1 MTFLHDLLNYFSAL
15 QMRYFYSFLFFF
27 IPIIVSAQFT
37 GIDSKNFPNIRA
49 YGGGTIFTNAKT
61 SDFTVIENGLSMTNG
76 MSVECST
83 AVNDPSVSVVLVI
96 DISESMNERM
106 SNGRTKLEWMKNGA
120 KNFINSLV
128 FNGTTQ
134 CAIITFNGMSYILS
148 DFQTTARP
156 LNEAIDGIQ
165 YGLGATNYEYPLIDP
180 QKSAVALL
188 KNTPAWVRRAV
199 VFLTDGTPNQDPPK
213 ASIINQLNQL
223 KATLYAIAL
232 SFDASPDLRE
242 IAEKTGGT
250 TSIANTE
257 DLLVNIYKDLGSK
270 KPTTTYCWLTYT
282 APFGCSEAS
291 RNRNVQITFKPTNL
305 RQNFT
310 YAAPASSVATL
321 QLSQSVLPPFPDIAP
336 GQQATQQITVT
347 AKNADMTIT
356 GDNSTLPANFR
367 VSDWGGSAPPFV
379 LKAGSSRILT
389 IRFTQTS
396 PRDIRSGRLRLL
408 GNPCNS
414 DYVSLSGGAKK
425 VVIVSPNGGEVL
437 SSCDSMLITWG
448 GVDASDTVRLQYSMN
463 NGVSWNI
470 ISNTATGLSHVWRPP
485 FNGQYLFRIAARTT
499 RTGGMANILGSGTG
513 SESGN
518 GIATNANASSY
529 VVTGHYEKQL
539 AMNGQQISSTRTQD
553 MFLGRFRDD
562 NVLWLRTGAQFFTN
576 FLPYTQA
583 SGKAVLVDSNDAI
596 YTASELTRSVNGGR
610 ISIILQKITTS
621 GSIDW
626 SKEILAS
633 QKSIGARSLGRDS
646 LGNYYLSGLYDGQF
660 SVPVKSG
667 GSATITAVGQRPF
680 TLSFNNRGEFLAL
693 KDSISKGYLHFPADT
708 AKDSIGT
715 MYTVRTFSNTLTLPD
730 TSFKSAGKQDIAIRL
745 NGRIMTPPDQ
755 SDGAST
761 VITPLLTLKQSTVT
775 IPSIQVGESI
785 DHIVTDYLCNRS
797 STPIILDESIITNA
811 NGLSILE
818 PVAGTVIPGDTCIQ
832 VTYRF
837 TPSAKGQQN
846 GLVRFGNTCTFTTG
860 TLRTEAYSLG
870 ASLSNQDWNIK
881 RIKTIHRN
889 SIQLRNTGDDDI
901 TIRSIKV
908 SNGISFALQNLP
920 NVPFILKGNS
930 SLDINCDFIPADTI
944 AFQDSVI
951 VEIDQLKEPLIGL
964 LVGKGGLPIFSS
976 QGFAF
981 QATAVNTTSTEVAEI
996 KAENH
1001 SMSMPLHISD
1011 ISLSM
1016 NEGDFFIMQSD
1027 QLPVDLSGNAIHATK
1042 IGFKPIKAGNRIA
1055 YLKFTHDGIAGP
1067 DEKPRIQ
1074 DSILIEGIGISK
1086 GLVIDTVLDMGKVL
1100 ICDFISKDIIITNPN
1115 DQNIT
1120 IIDIKRDKP
1129 FAPFPSQGAPITIP
1143 AKGSAKLPVGFNPDS
1158 VGTIEALLF
1167 CTAED
1172 GTIYTILL
1180 TGEGITMPSTLTIN
1194 GQATQSIALIPG
1206 TKSNFDITLSTQK
1219 ALTYPRIDSVLFD
1232 VQYPNVLFTLDSVS
1246 SLQAKWN
1253 ASIIS
1258 NDPITGKASI
1268 LTYSQTSTKEFPS
1281 GSLIRL
1287 HATNYLG
1294 DPANQQMNI
1303 QSKVNA
1309 NCIDSSKA
1317 QAGFSLDAVC
1327 FAQGRLISVMK
1338 DAFIIGVSDKELTF
1352 SMPFTGLSEA
1362 YIVDIS
1368 GRIISLLP
1376 LQERMSGNHHAM
1388 LPDVSQGIYMII
1400 AKNGPYQ
1407 VQKQIIIH
1415 NTSILH

>member
-1 MTFLHDLLNYFSAL
+1 
-15 QMRYFYSFLFFF
+15 MRYFLYCFLCLFLPAIAF
-27 IPIIVSAQFT
+27 AQFT
-37 GIDSKNFPNIRA
+37 GIDSKNFPMIRA
-49 YGGGTIFTNAKT
+49 YGGGTIFANAKT
-61 SDFTVIENGLSMTNG
+61 SDFMVTENGLPMTNN

-134 CAIITFNGMSYILS
+134 CAIITFNGISYILS
-148 DFQTTARP
+148 DFQNTARP
-156 LNEAIDGIQ
+156 LIEAIDGIQ

-188 KNTPAWVRRAV
+188 KNTPSWVRRAV

-250 TSIANTE
+250 TNIANTE
-257 DLLVNIYKDLGSK
+257 DLLVNIYKDLGNK
-270 KPTTTYCWLTYT
+270 RPTTTYCWLSYT
-282 APFGCSEAS
+282 APFGCTEAS
-291 RNRNVQITFKPTNL
+291 RNRNVQINYRPTNL

-310 YAAPASSVATL
+310 YSAPTNSVASI
-321 QLSQSVLPPFPDIAP
+321 QLSQAVLPPFPDIAP
-336 GQQATQQITVT
+336 GQQATQQITIT
-347 AKNADMTIT
+347 ARNADMTIT
-356 GDNSTLPANFR
+356 ADNSTLPANFR
-367 VSDWGGSAPPFV
+367 VSDWGGSVPPFI
-379 LKAGSSRILT
+379 LKAGTSRVIT
-389 IRFTQTS
+389 IRFTQTN

-425 VVIVSPNGGEVL
+425 VVIVSPNGGETL
-437 SSCDSMLITWG
+437 SSCDSILITWG

-463 NGVSWNI
+463 NGTTWNLL
-470 ISNTATGLSHVWRPP
+470 SNSATGLSHTWRPP
-485 FNGQYLFRIAARTT
+485 SNGQYLFRIAARTT
-499 RTGGMANILGSGTG
+499 RTGGMANIHGAGTG
-513 SESGN
+513 SEAGN
-518 GIATNANASSY
+518 GIAANAQSSSY
-529 VVTGHYEKQL
+529 AVTGHYEKQL
-539 AMNGQQISSTRTQD
+539 SINGQQISSTRAQD
-553 MFLGRFRDD
+553 MFLGRFRDN
-562 NVLWLRTGAQFFTN
+562 NVLWLRTGAQFFTS
-576 FLPYTQA
+576 FLPYTNA

-633 QKSIGARSLGRDS
+633 QKSIGARSIGRDS

-660 SVPVKSG
+660 SVPMKTG

-680 TLSFNNRGEFLAL
+680 TLTFNNRGEFLAL

-715 MYTVRTFSNTLTLPD
+715 MYTVRTFANTLTLPD

-775 IPSIQVGESI
+775 IPSIQVGESV
-785 DHIVTDYLCNRS
+785 DHVVTDYLCNRS

-818 PVAGTVIPGDTCIQ
+818 PVAGTVIPGDTCLQ

-860 TLRTEAYSLG
+860 TIRTEAFSLG
-870 ASLSNQDWNIK
+870 ASISNLDWNIK
-881 RIKTIHRN
+881 RIKTVNRN
-889 SIQLRNTGDDDI
+889 VIQLRNTGDDDLLVQ
-901 TIRSIKV
+901 SISL
-908 SNGISFALQNLP
+908 SNGMSFTLANSP
-920 NVPFILKGNS
+920 ASPFLLKGNS
-930 SLDINCDFIPADTI
+930 TLDITCDFIPVDTI
-944 AFQDSVI
+944 AYKDSVI
-951 VEIDQLKEPLIGL
+951 IKIDQLKEPLIGL

-996 KAENH
+996 KAENR

-1027 QLPVDLSGNAIHATK
+1027 QLPVDLSGNAMHATK

-1067 DEKPRIQ
+1067 DEKPRVQ

-1086 GLVIDTVLDMGKVL
+1086 GLVIDTVLHIGTIL
-1100 ICDFISKDIIITNPN
+1100 TCDIAVKDLIITNPN
-1115 DQNIT
+1115 DQDIR
-1120 IIDIKRDKP
+1120 IIDITISDLP
-1129 FAPFPSQGAPITIP
+1129 GNAFASAFYTKSAPIIVP
-1143 AKGSAKLPVGFNPDS
+1143 AKGN
-1158 VGTIEALLF
+1158 ALLPIGF
-1167 CTAED
+1167 VPDRIGQVNALLKCTAED
-1172 GTIYTILL
+1172 GTVYSTFLI
-1180 TGEGITMPSTLTIN
+1180 GDGITMPSTLTIN
-1194 GQATQSIALIPG
+1194 DQATQSIALIPG
-1206 TKSNFDITLSTQK
+1206 TKSYFDITLYTQK

-1232 VQYPNVLFTLDSVS
+1232 VKYPNVLFTLDSVS

-1258 NDPITGKASI
+1258 NDPLTGKASI
-1268 LTYSQTSTKEFPS
+1268 LAYSQTSIKEFPS

-1309 NCIDSSKA
+1309 ICIDSSKA
-1317 QAGFSLDAVC
+1317 QAGFTLDAVC

-1338 DAFIIGVSDKELTF
+1338 DAFVIGVSDKELTF

-1376 LQERMSGNHHAM
+1376 LHERMSGNHHAM
-1388 LPDVSQGIYMII
+1388 LPDVSQGVYMII

-1407 VQKQIIIH
+1407 IQKQIIIH

>member
-1 MTFLHDLLNYFSAL
+1 
-15 QMRYFYSFLFFF
+15 MRYFLYCFLCLFLPAIAF
-27 IPIIVSAQFT
+27 AQFT
-37 GIDSKNFPNIRA
+37 GIDSKNFPMIRA
-49 YGGGTIFTNAKT
+49 YGGGTIFANAKT
-61 SDFTVIENGLSMTNG
+61 SDFMVTENGLPMTNN

-134 CAIITFNGMSYILS
+134 CAIITFNGISYILS
-148 DFQTTARP
+148 DFQNTARP
-156 LNEAIDGIQ
+156 LIEAIDGIQ

-188 KNTPAWVRRAV
+188 KNTPSWVRRAV

-250 TSIANTE
+250 TNIANTE
-257 DLLVNIYKDLGSK
+257 DLLVNIYKDLGNK
-270 KPTTTYCWLTYT
+270 RPTTTYCWLSYT
-282 APFGCSEAS
+282 APFGCTEAS
-291 RNRNVQITFKPTNL
+291 RNRNVQINYRPTNL

-310 YAAPASSVATL
+310 YSAPTTSVASI
-321 QLSQSVLPPFPDIAP
+321 QLSQAVLPPFPDIAP
-336 GQQATQQITVT
+336 GQQATQQITIT
-347 AKNADMTIT
+347 ARNADMTIT
-356 GDNSTLPANFR
+356 ADNSTLPANFR
-367 VSDWGGSAPPFV
+367 VSDWGGSVPPFI
-379 LKAGSSRILT
+379 LKAGTSRVIT
-389 IRFTQTS
+389 IRFTQTN

-425 VVIVSPNGGEVL
+425 VVIVSPNGGETL
-437 SSCDSMLITWG
+437 SSCDSILITWG

-463 NGVSWNI
+463 NGTTWNLL
-470 ISNTATGLSHVWRPP
+470 SNSATGLSHSWRPP
-485 FNGQYLFRIAARTT
+485 SNGQYLFRIAARTT
-499 RTGGMANILGSGTG
+499 RTGGMANIHGSGTG
-513 SESGN
+513 SEAGN
-518 GIATNANASSY
+518 GIAANAQSSSY
-529 VVTGHYEKQL
+529 AVTGHYEKQL
-539 AMNGQQISSTRTQD
+539 SINGQQISSTRAQD
-553 MFLGRFRDD
+553 MFLGRFRDN
-562 NVLWLRTGAQFFTN
+562 NVLWLRTGAQFFTS
-576 FLPYTQA
+576 FLPYTNA

-633 QKSIGARSLGRDS
+633 QKSIGARSIGRDS

-660 SVPVKSG
+660 SVPMKTG

-680 TLSFNNRGEFLAL
+680 TLTFNNRGEFLAL

-715 MYTVRTFSNTLTLPD
+715 MYTVRTFANTLTLPD

-775 IPSIQVGESI
+775 IPSIQVGESV
-785 DHIVTDYLCNRS
+785 DHVVTDYLCNRS

-818 PVAGTVIPGDTCIQ
+818 PVAGTVIPGDTCLQ

-860 TLRTEAYSLG
+860 TIRTEAFSLG
-870 ASLSNQDWNIK
+870 ASISNLDWNIK
-881 RIKTIHRN
+881 RIKTVNRN
-889 SIQLRNTGDDDI
+889 VIQLRNTGDDDLLVQ
-901 TIRSIKV
+901 SISL
-908 SNGISFALQNLP
+908 SNGMSFTLANSP
-920 NVPFILKGNS
+920 ASPFLLKGNS
-930 SLDINCDFIPADTI
+930 TLDITCDFIPVDTI
-944 AFQDSVI
+944 AYKDSVI
-951 VEIDQLKEPLIGL
+951 IKIDQLKEPLIGL

-996 KAENH
+996 KAENR

-1027 QLPVDLSGNAIHATK
+1027 QLPVDLSGNAMHATK

-1067 DEKPRIQ
+1067 DEKPRVQ

-1086 GLVIDTVLDMGKVL
+1086 GLVIDTVLHIGTIL
-1100 ICDFISKDIIITNPN
+1100 TCDIAVKDLIITNPN
-1115 DQNIT
+1115 DQDIR
-1120 IIDIKRDKP
+1120 IIDITISDLP
-1129 FAPFPSQGAPITIP
+1129 GNAFASAFYTKSAPIIVP
-1143 AKGSAKLPVGFNPDS
+1143 AKGN
-1158 VGTIEALLF
+1158 ALLPIGF
-1167 CTAED
+1167 VPDRIGQVNALLKCTAED
-1172 GTIYTILL
+1172 GTVYSTFLI
-1180 TGEGITMPSTLTIN
+1180 GDGITMPSTLTIN

-1206 TKSNFDITLSTQK
+1206 TESNFDIALSTQK

-1232 VQYPNVLFTLDSVS
+1232 VKYPNVLFTLDSVS

-1268 LTYSQTSTKEFPS
+1268 LAYSQTSTKEFPS

-1294 DPANQQMNI
+1294 DPSNQQLNI

-1309 NCIDSSKA
+1309 ICIDSSKA
-1317 QAGFSLDAVC
+1317 QAGFTLDAVC

-1338 DAFIIGVSDKELTF
+1338 DAFVIGVSDKELTF

-1376 LQERMSGNHHAM
+1376 LHERMSGNHHAM
-1388 LPDVSQGIYMII
+1388 LPDVSQGVYMII

-1407 VQKQIIIH
+1407 IQKQIIIH

>member
-1 MTFLHDLLNYFSAL
+1 
-15 QMRYFYSFLFFF
+15 MRYFYSFLFFF

-310 YAAPASSVATL
+310 YTAPASSVATL
-321 QLSQSVLPPFPDIAP
+321 QLSQAVLPPFPDIAP

-425 VVIVSPNGGEVL
+425 VVIVSPNGGEIL

-518 GIATNANASSY
+518 GIATNAHASSY

-553 MFLGRFRDD
+553 MFLGRFRED
-562 NVLWLRTGAQFFTN
+562 NVLWLRTGAQFFTS
-576 FLPYTQA
+576 FLPYTNA
-583 SGKAVLVDSNDAI
+583 SGKAVLVDSADAI
-596 YTASELTRSVNGGR
+596 YVASDVTRTVNGGR

-660 SVPVKSG
+660 SVPVKTG

-680 TLSFNNRGEFLAL
+680 TLLFNDRGEFLAL
-693 KDSISKGYLHFPADT
+693 RDSISKGYLHFPADT

-715 MYTVRTFSNTLTLPD
+715 LYTVRTFSNTLALTD

-745 NGRIMTPPDQ
+745 QGRIMTPPDQ
-755 SDGAST
+755 SDGICT
-761 VITPLLTLKQSTVT
+761 VITPLLTLKQSTIT
-775 IPSIQVGESI
+775 IPAVQVGESI
-785 DHIVTDYLCNRS
+785 DHIVSDYLCNRS

-846 GLVRFGNTCTFTTG
+846 GIVRFGNSCTFANG
-860 TLRTEAYSLG
+860 TIRTEAYSLG

-881 RIKTIHRN
+881 RINTIHRN

-908 SNGISFALQNLP
+908 SNGLSFALQNLP

-944 AFQDSVI
+944 AYLDSII
-951 VEIDQLKEPLIGL
+951 VEIEQLKDPLIGIL
-964 LVGKGGLPIFSS
+964 TGKGGLPVFSS
-976 QGFAF
+976 KGFTF
-981 QATAVNTTSTEVAEI
+981 QQIAVNTTSSEI
-996 KAENH
+996 ANINAENR
-1001 SMSMPLHISD
+1001 SLTLPLHISD
-1011 ISLSM
+1011 IALSM
-1016 NEGDFFIMQSD
+1016 NEGDFYIMQSD
-1027 QLPVDLSGNAIHATK
+1027 PLPADISYSTSHNTK
-1042 IGFKPIKAGNRIA
+1042 IGFKPIKAGNRSA
-1055 YLKFTHDGIAGP
+1055 YLVFTHDGMSGP
-1067 DEKPRIQ
+1067 DEKPRKK
-1074 DSILIEGIGISK
+1074 DSVLIEGIGISK
-1086 GLVIDTVLDMGKVL
+1086 GLVIDTVLDMGTILTCDISIKDL
-1100 ICDFISKDIIITNPN
+1100 ILKNPN
-1115 DQNIT
+1115 DQDIT
-1120 IIDIKRDKP
+1120 IIDIAISDLPGNSFTSAFYAK
-1129 FAPFPSQGAPITIP
+1129 AAPIIVP
-1143 AKGSAKLPVGFNPDS
+1143 AKGSAPVPVGFVPDRIGQ
-1158 VGTIEALLF
+1158 VNALIK

-1172 GTIYTILL
+1172 GTVYTTYLI
-1180 TGEGITMPSTLTIN
+1180 GDGITMPSLVKIN
-1194 GQATQSIALIPG
+1194 DQVTQVIPIIPG
-1206 TKSNFDITLSTQK
+1206 SKSVFDLSISSQK
-1219 ALTYPRIDSVLFD
+1219 ALNFPRIDSIMFD
-1232 VQYPNVLFTLDSVS
+1232 VNYPNTLLSIDTIV
-1246 SLQAKWN
+1246 SLQSNWT
-1253 ASIIS
+1253 ASIVQQ
-1258 NDPITGKASI
+1258 DAI
-1268 LTYSQTSTKEFPS
+1268 LGTLKILARCQTPTKELPNKGLLRLL
-1281 GSLIRL
+1281 GS
-1287 HATNYLG
+1287 TYLG
-1294 DPANQQMNI
+1294 DPNNQQLKINA
-1303 QSKVNA
+1303 SVNA
-1309 NCIDSSKA
+1309 QCIDPSQS
-1317 QAGFSLDAVC
+1317 QVGFTLDAVC
-1327 FAQGRLISVMK
+1327 FSQGRLISAMK
-1338 DAFIIGVSDKELTF
+1338 DAFTIDVSEKELRF
-1352 SMPFTGLSEA
+1352 SMPFTGVSEA
-1362 YIVDIS
+1362 YLVDIA
-1368 GRIISLLP
+1368 GRVIPLLS
-1376 LQERMSGNHHAM
+1376 LQERSSGYHHAM
-1388 LPDVSQGIYMII
+1388 LPDLSQGVYMII

>member
-1 MTFLHDLLNYFSAL
+1 
-15 QMRYFYSFLFFF
+15 MRYFLYCFLCLFLPAIAF
-27 IPIIVSAQFT
+27 AQFT
-37 GIDSKNFPNIRA
+37 GIDSKNFPMIRA
-49 YGGGTIFTNAKT
+49 YGGGTIFANAKT
-61 SDFTVIENGLSMTNG
+61 SDFMVTENGLPMTNN

-134 CAIITFNGMSYILS
+134 CAIITFNGISYILS
-148 DFQTTARP
+148 DFQNTARP
-156 LNEAIDGIQ
+156 LIEAIDGIQ

-188 KNTPAWVRRAV
+188 KNTPSWVRRAV

-250 TSIANTE
+250 TNIANTE
-257 DLLVNIYKDLGSK
+257 DLLVNIYKDLGNK
-270 KPTTTYCWLTYT
+270 RPTTTYCWLSYT
-282 APFGCSEAS
+282 APFGCTEAS
-291 RNRNVQITFKPTNL
+291 RNRNVQINYRPTNL

-310 YAAPASSVATL
+310 YSAPTTSVASI
-321 QLSQSVLPPFPDIAP
+321 QLSQAVLPPFPDIAP
-336 GQQATQQITVT
+336 GQQATQQITIT
-347 AKNADMTIT
+347 ARNADMTIT
-356 GDNSTLPANFR
+356 ADNSTLPANFR
-367 VSDWGGSAPPFV
+367 VSDWGGSVPPFI
-379 LKAGSSRILT
+379 LKAGTSRVIT
-389 IRFTQTS
+389 IRFTQTN

-425 VVIVSPNGGEVL
+425 VVIVSPNGGETL
-437 SSCDSMLITWG
+437 SSCDSILITWG

-463 NGVSWNI
+463 NGTTWNLL
-470 ISNTATGLSHVWRPP
+470 SNSATGLSHTWRPP
-485 FNGQYLFRIAARTT
+485 SNGQYLFRIAARTT
-499 RTGGMANILGSGTG
+499 RTGGMANIHGSGTG
-513 SESGN
+513 SEAGN
-518 GIATNANASSY
+518 GIAANAQASSY
-529 VVTGHYEKQL
+529 AVTGHYEKQL
-539 AMNGQQISSTRTQD
+539 SINGQQISSTRAQD
-553 MFLGRFRDD
+553 MFLGRFRDN
-562 NVLWLRTGAQFFTN
+562 NVLWLRTGAQFFTS
-576 FLPYTQA
+576 FLPYTNA

-633 QKSIGARSLGRDS
+633 QKSIGARSIGRDS

-660 SVPVKSG
+660 SVPMKTG

-680 TLSFNNRGEFLAL
+680 TLTFNNRGEFLAL

-708 AKDSIGT
+708 AKDSMVT
-715 MYTVRTFSNTLTLPD
+715 MYTVRTFANTLTLPD

-775 IPSIQVGESI
+775 IPSIQVGESV
-785 DHIVTDYLCNRS
+785 DHVVTDYLCNRS

-818 PVAGTVIPGDTCIQ
+818 PVASTVIPGDTCLQ

-860 TLRTEAYSLG
+860 TIRTEAFSLG
-870 ASLSNQDWNIK
+870 ASISNLDWNIK
-881 RIKTIHRN
+881 RIKTVNRN
-889 SIQLRNTGDDDI
+889 VIQLRNTGDDDLLVQ
-901 TIRSIKV
+901 SISL
-908 SNGISFALQNLP
+908 SNGMSFTLANSP
-920 NVPFILKGNS
+920 ASPFLLKGNS
-930 SLDINCDFIPADTI
+930 TLDITCDFIPVDTI
-944 AFQDSVI
+944 AYKDSVI
-951 VEIDQLKEPLIGL
+951 IKIDQLKEPLIGL

-996 KAENH
+996 KAENR

-1027 QLPVDLSGNAIHATK
+1027 QLPVDLSGNAMHATK

-1067 DEKPRIQ
+1067 DEKPRVQ

-1086 GLVIDTVLDMGKVL
+1086 GLVIDTVLHIGTIL
-1100 ICDFISKDIIITNPN
+1100 TCDIAVKDLIITNPN
-1115 DQNIT
+1115 DQDIR
-1120 IIDIKRDKP
+1120 IIDITISDLP
-1129 FAPFPSQGAPITIP
+1129 GNAFASAFYTKSAPIIVP
-1143 AKGSAKLPVGFNPDS
+1143 AKGN
-1158 VGTIEALLF
+1158 ALLPIGF
-1167 CTAED
+1167 VPDRIGQVNALLKCTAED
-1172 GTIYTILL
+1172 GTVYSTFLI
-1180 TGEGITMPSTLTIN
+1180 GDGITMPSTLTIN
-1194 GQATQSIALIPG
+1194 DQATQSIALIPG
-1206 TKSNFDITLSTQK
+1206 TESNFDIALSTQK

-1232 VQYPNVLFTLDSVS
+1232 VKYPNVLFTLDSVS

-1268 LTYSQTSTKEFPS
+1268 LAYSQTSTKEFPS

-1294 DPANQQMNI
+1294 DPSNQQLNI

-1309 NCIDSSKA
+1309 ICIDSSKA
-1317 QAGFSLDAVC
+1317 QAGFTLDAVC

-1338 DAFIIGVSDKELTF
+1338 DAFVIGVSDKELTF

-1376 LQERMSGNHHAM
+1376 LHERMSGNHHAM
-1388 LPDVSQGIYMII
+1388 LPDVSQGVYMII

-1407 VQKQIIIH
+1407 IQKQIIIH

>member
-1 MTFLHDLLNYFSAL
+1 
-15 QMRYFYSFLFFF
+15 MRYFLYCFLCLFLPAIAF
-27 IPIIVSAQFT
+27 AQFT
-37 GIDSKNFPNIRA
+37 GIDSKNFPMIRA
-49 YGGGTIFTNAKT
+49 YGGGTIFANAKT
-61 SDFTVIENGLSMTNG
+61 SDFMVTENGLPMTNN

-134 CAIITFNGMSYILS
+134 CAIITFNGISYILS
-148 DFQTTARP
+148 DFQNTARP
-156 LNEAIDGIQ
+156 LIEAIDGIQ

-188 KNTPAWVRRAV
+188 KNTPSWVRRAV

-250 TSIANTE
+250 TNIANTE
-257 DLLVNIYKDLGSK
+257 DLLVNIYKDLGNK
-270 KPTTTYCWLTYT
+270 RPTTTYCWLSYT
-282 APFGCSEAS
+282 APFGCTEAS
-291 RNRNVQITFKPTNL
+291 RNRNVQINYRPTNL

-310 YAAPASSVATL
+310 YSAPTTSVASI
-321 QLSQSVLPPFPDIAP
+321 QLSQAVLPPFPDIAP
-336 GQQATQQITVT
+336 GQQATQQITIT
-347 AKNADMTIT
+347 ARNADMTI
-356 GDNSTLPANFR
+356 
-367 VSDWGGSAPPFV
+367 
-379 LKAGSSRILT
+379 
-389 IRFTQTS
+389 
-396 PRDIRSGRLRLL
+396 
-408 GNPCNS
+408 
-414 DYVSLSGGAKK
+414 
-425 VVIVSPNGGEVL
+425 
-437 SSCDSMLITWG
+437 CDSILITWG

-463 NGVSWNI
+463 NGTTWNLL
-470 ISNTATGLSHVWRPP
+470 SNSATGLSHSWRPP
-485 FNGQYLFRIAARTT
+485 SNGQYLFRIAARTT
-499 RTGGMANILGSGTG
+499 RTGGMANIHGSGTG
-513 SESGN
+513 SEAGN
-518 GIATNANASSY
+518 GIAANAQASSY
-529 VVTGHYEKQL
+529 AVTGHYEKQL
-539 AMNGQQISSTRTQD
+539 SINGQQISSTRAQD
-553 MFLGRFRDD
+553 MFLGRFRDN
-562 NVLWLRTGAQFFTN
+562 NVLWLRTGAQFFTS
-576 FLPYTQA
+576 FLPYTNA

-633 QKSIGARSLGRDS
+633 QKSIGARSIGRDS

-660 SVPVKSG
+660 SVPMKTG

-680 TLSFNNRGEFLAL
+680 TLTFNNRGEFLAL

-715 MYTVRTFSNTLTLPD
+715 MYTVRTFANTLTLPD

-775 IPSIQVGESI
+775 IPSIQVGESV
-785 DHIVTDYLCNRS
+785 DHVVTDYLCNRS

-818 PVAGTVIPGDTCIQ
+818 PVAGTVIPGDTCLQ

-860 TLRTEAYSLG
+860 TIRTEAFSLG
-870 ASLSNQDWNIK
+870 ASISNLDWNIK
-881 RIKTIHRN
+881 RIKTVNRN
-889 SIQLRNTGDDDI
+889 VIQLRNTGDDDLLVQ
-901 TIRSIKV
+901 SISL
-908 SNGISFALQNLP
+908 SNGMSFTLANSP
-920 NVPFILKGNS
+920 ASPFLLKGNS
-930 SLDINCDFIPADTI
+930 TLDITCDFIPVDTI
-944 AFQDSVI
+944 AYKDSVI
-951 VEIDQLKEPLIGL
+951 IKIDQLKEPLIGL

-996 KAENH
+996 KAENR

-1027 QLPVDLSGNAIHATK
+1027 QLPVDLSGNAMHATK

-1067 DEKPRIQ
+1067 DEKPRVQ

-1086 GLVIDTVLDMGKVL
+1086 GLVIDTVLHIGTIL
-1100 ICDFISKDIIITNPN
+1100 TCDIAVKDLIITNPN
-1115 DQNIT
+1115 DQDIR
-1120 IIDIKRDKP
+1120 IIDITISDLP
-1129 FAPFPSQGAPITIP
+1129 GNAFASAFYTKSAPIIVP
-1143 AKGSAKLPVGFNPDS
+1143 AKGN
-1158 VGTIEALLF
+1158 ALLPIGF
-1167 CTAED
+1167 VPDRIGQVNALLKCTAED
-1172 GTIYTILL
+1172 GTVYSTFLI
-1180 TGEGITMPSTLTIN
+1180 GDGITMPSTLTIN

-1206 TKSNFDITLSTQK
+1206 TESNFDIALSTQK

-1232 VQYPNVLFTLDSVS
+1232 VKYPNVLFTLDSVS

-1268 LTYSQTSTKEFPS
+1268 LAYSQTSTKEFPS

-1294 DPANQQMNI
+1294 DPSNQQLNI

-1309 NCIDSSKA
+1309 ICIDSSKA
-1317 QAGFSLDAVC
+1317 QAGFTLDAVC

-1338 DAFIIGVSDKELTF
+1338 DAFVIGVSDKELTF

-1376 LQERMSGNHHAM
+1376 LHERMSGNHHAM
-1388 LPDVSQGIYMII
+1388 LPDVSQGVYMII

-1407 VQKQIIIH
+1407 IQKQIIIH

>member
-1 MTFLHDLLNYFSAL
+1 MRHFLYC
-15 QMRYFYSFLFFF
+15 FLCLFLPAIAF
-27 IPIIVSAQFT
+27 AQFT
-37 GIDSKNFPNIRA
+37 GIDSKNFPMIRA
-49 YGGGTIFTNAKT
+49 YGGGTIFSNAKT
-61 SDFTVIENGLSMTNG
+61 SDFTVTENGLPMTNN

-120 KNFINSLV
+120 KSFINSLV

-134 CAIITFNGMSYILS
+134 CAIITFNGISYILS
-148 DFQTTARP
+148 DFQNTARP
-156 LNEAIDGIQ
+156 LIEAIDGIQ

-188 KNTPAWVRRAV
+188 KNTPSWVRRAV

-250 TSIANTE
+250 TNIANTE
-257 DLLVNIYKDLGSK
+257 DLLVNIYKDLGNK
-270 KPTTTYCWLTYT
+270 RPTTTYCWLSYT
-282 APFGCSEAS
+282 APFGCTEAS
-291 RNRNVQITFKPTNL
+291 RNRNVQINYRPTNL

-310 YAAPASSVATL
+310 YSAPTTSVASI
-321 QLSQSVLPPFPDIAP
+321 QLSQAVLPPFPDIAP
-336 GQQATQQITVT
+336 GQQATQQITIT
-347 AKNADMTIT
+347 ARNADMTIT
-356 GDNSTLPANFR
+356 ADNSTLPANFR
-367 VSDWGGSAPPFV
+367 VSDWGGSVPPFV
-379 LKAGSSRILT
+379 LKAGTSRVIT
-389 IRFTQTS
+389 IRFTQTN

-425 VVIVSPNGGEVL
+425 VVIVSPNGGETL
-437 SSCDSMLITWG
+437 SSCDSILITWG

-463 NGVSWNI
+463 NGTTWNLL
-470 ISNTATGLSHVWRPP
+470 SNSATGLSYTWRPP
-485 FNGQYLFRIAARTT
+485 SNGQYLFRIAARTT
-499 RTGGMANILGSGTG
+499 RTGGMANIHGSGTG
-513 SESGN
+513 SEAGN
-518 GIATNANASSY
+518 GIAANAQASSY
-529 VVTGHYEKQL
+529 AVTGHYEKQL
-539 AMNGQQISSTRTQD
+539 SMNGQQISSTRAQD

-583 SGKAVLVDSNDAI
+583 SGKAVLVDSADAI
-596 YTASELTRSVNGGR
+596 YVASDVTRTVNGGR
-610 ISIILQKITTS
+610 ISIILQKISTS

-646 LGNYYLSGLYDGQF
+646 VGNYYLSGLYDGQF
-660 SVPVKSG
+660 SVPVKTG

-680 TLSFNNRGEFLAL
+680 TLTFNNRGEFLAL

-715 MYTVRTFSNTLTLPD
+715 MYTVRTFSNTLNLPD

-775 IPSIQVGESI
+775 IPSIQVGESV

-811 NGLSILE
+811 NAVSILE

-860 TLRTEAYSLG
+860 TIRTEAFSLG
-870 ASLSNQDWNIK
+870 ASISNLDWNIK
-881 RIKTIHRN
+881 RIKTVNRN
-889 SIQLRNTGDDDI
+889 VIQLRNTGDDDLLVQ
-901 TIRSIKV
+901 SISL
-908 SNGISFALQNLP
+908 SNGISFALANSP
-920 NVPFILKGNS
+920 ASPFLLKGNS
-930 SLDINCDFIPADTI
+930 TLDITCDFIPVDTI
-944 AFQDSVI
+944 AYKDSVI
-951 VEIDQLKEPLIGL
+951 IKIDQLKEPLIGL
-964 LVGKGGLPIFSS
+964 LMGKGGLPIFSS

-981 QATAVNTTSTEVAEI
+981 QATAVNTTSTEFAEI
-996 KAENH
+996 KAENR
-1001 SMSMPLHISD
+1001 SISMPLHISD

-1016 NEGDFFIMQSD
+1016 NEGDFFIMQTD
-1027 QLPVDLSGNAIHATK
+1027 QLPVDLSGNEMHATK

-1067 DEKPRIQ
+1067 DEKPRVQ

-1086 GLVIDTVLDMGKVL
+1086 GLVIDTVLDMGTIL
-1100 ICDFISKDIIITNPN
+1100 TCDIAVKDLIITNPN
-1115 DQNIT
+1115 DQDIR
-1120 IIDIKRDKP
+1120 IIDITISDLP
-1129 FAPFPSQGAPITIP
+1129 GNAFASAFYTKSAPIIVP
-1143 AKGSAKLPVGFNPDS
+1143 AKGNAALPIGFVPDRIGQ
-1158 VGTIEALLF
+1158 VNALLK

-1172 GTIYTILL
+1172 GTVYSTFLI
-1180 TGEGITMPSTLTIN
+1180 GDGITMPSTLTIN

-1206 TKSNFDITLSTQK
+1206 TKSNFDIALSTQK

-1258 NDPITGKASI
+1258 NDQLTGKASI
-1268 LTYSQTSTKEFPS
+1268 LAYSQTSTKEFPS
-1281 GSLIRL
+1281 GSLIRM

-1303 QSKVNA
+1303 QSKINA
-1309 NCIDSSKA
+1309 LCIDSSKA
-1317 QAGFSLDAVC
+1317 QAGFTLDAVC

-1338 DAFIIGVSDKELTF
+1338 DAFVIGVSDKELTF
-1352 SMPFTGLSEA
+1352 SIPFTGRSEA

-1376 LQERMSGNHHAM
+1376 LQERMSGNYHAM
-1388 LPDVSQGIYMII
+1388 LPYVSQGVYMII

-1407 VQKQIIIH
+1407 IQKQIIIH

>member
-1 MTFLHDLLNYFSAL
+1 
-15 QMRYFYSFLFFF
+15 MRYFLYCFLCLFLPAIAF
-27 IPIIVSAQFT
+27 AQFT
-37 GIDSKNFPNIRA
+37 GIDSKNFPMIRA
-49 YGGGTIFTNAKT
+49 YGGGTIFANAKT
-61 SDFTVIENGLSMTNG
+61 SDFMVTENGLPMTNN

-134 CAIITFNGMSYILS
+134 CAIITFNGISYILS
-148 DFQTTARP
+148 DFQNTARP
-156 LNEAIDGIQ
+156 LIEAIDGIQ

-188 KNTPAWVRRAV
+188 KNTPSWVRRAV

-250 TSIANTE
+250 TNIANTE
-257 DLLVNIYKDLGSK
+257 DLLVNIYKDLGNK
-270 KPTTTYCWLTYT
+270 RPTTTYCWLSYT
-282 APFGCSEAS
+282 APFGCTEAS
-291 RNRNVQITFKPTNL
+291 RNRNVQINYRPTNL

-310 YAAPASSVATL
+310 YSAPTTSVASI
-321 QLSQSVLPPFPDIAP
+321 QLSQAVLPPFPDIAP
-336 GQQATQQITVT
+336 GQQATQQITIT
-347 AKNADMTIT
+347 ARNADMTIT
-356 GDNSTLPANFR
+356 ADNSTLPANFR
-367 VSDWGGSAPPFV
+367 VSDWGGSVPPFI
-379 LKAGSSRILT
+379 LKAGTSRVIT
-389 IRFTQTS
+389 IRFTQTN

-425 VVIVSPNGGEVL
+425 VVIVSPNGGETL
-437 SSCDSMLITWG
+437 SSCDSILITWG

-463 NGVSWNI
+463 NGTTWNLL
-470 ISNTATGLSHVWRPP
+470 SNSATGLSHSWRPP
-485 FNGQYLFRIAARTT
+485 SNGQYLFRIAARTT
-499 RTGGMANILGSGTG
+499 RTGGMANIHGSGTG
-513 SESGN
+513 SEAGN
-518 GIATNANASSY
+518 GIAANAQASSY
-529 VVTGHYEKQL
+529 AVTGHYEKQL
-539 AMNGQQISSTRTQD
+539 SINGQQISSTRAQD
-553 MFLGRFRDD
+553 MFLGRFRDN
-562 NVLWLRTGAQFFTN
+562 NVLWLRTGAQFFTS
-576 FLPYTQA
+576 FLPYTNA

-633 QKSIGARSLGRDS
+633 QKSIGARSIGRDS

-660 SVPVKSG
+660 SVPMKTG

-680 TLSFNNRGEFLAL
+680 TLTFNNRGEFLAL

-715 MYTVRTFSNTLTLPD
+715 MYTVRTFANTLTLPD

-775 IPSIQVGESI
+775 IPSIQVGESV
-785 DHIVTDYLCNRS
+785 DHVVTDYLCNRS

-818 PVAGTVIPGDTCIQ
+818 PVAGTVIPGDTCLQ

-860 TLRTEAYSLG
+860 TIRTEAFSLG
-870 ASLSNQDWNIK
+870 ASISNLDWNIK
-881 RIKTIHRN
+881 RIKTVNRN
-889 SIQLRNTGDDDI
+889 VIQLRNTGDDDLLVQ
-901 TIRSIKV
+901 SISL
-908 SNGISFALQNLP
+908 SNGISFALANSP
-920 NVPFILKGNS
+920 ASPFLLKGNS
-930 SLDINCDFIPADTI
+930 TLDITCDFIPVDTI
-944 AFQDSVI
+944 AYKDSVI
-951 VEIDQLKEPLIGL
+951 IKIDQLKEPLIGL

-996 KAENH
+996 KAENR

-1027 QLPVDLSGNAIHATK
+1027 QLPVDLSGNAMHATK

-1067 DEKPRIQ
+1067 DEKPRVQ

-1086 GLVIDTVLDMGKVL
+1086 GLVIDTVLHIGTIL
-1100 ICDFISKDIIITNPN
+1100 TCDIAVKDLIITNPN
-1115 DQNIT
+1115 DQDIR
-1120 IIDIKRDKP
+1120 IIDITISDLP
-1129 FAPFPSQGAPITIP
+1129 GNAFASAFYTKSAPIIVP
-1143 AKGSAKLPVGFNPDS
+1143 AKGN
-1158 VGTIEALLF
+1158 ALLPIGF
-1167 CTAED
+1167 VPDRIGQVNALLKCTAED
-1172 GTIYTILL
+1172 GTVYSTFLI
-1180 TGEGITMPSTLTIN
+1180 GDGITMPSTLTIN

-1206 TKSNFDITLSTQK
+1206 TESNFDIALSTQK

-1232 VQYPNVLFTLDSVS
+1232 VKYPNVLFTLDSVS

-1268 LTYSQTSTKEFPS
+1268 LAYSQTSTKEFPS

-1294 DPANQQMNI
+1294 DPSNQQLNI

-1309 NCIDSSKA
+1309 ICIDSSKA
-1317 QAGFSLDAVC
+1317 QAGFTLDAVC

-1338 DAFIIGVSDKELTF
+1338 DAFVIGVSDKELTF

-1376 LQERMSGNHHAM
+1376 LHERMSGNHHAM
-1388 LPDVSQGIYMII
+1388 LPDVSQGVYMII

-1407 VQKQIIIH
+1407 IQKQIIIH

>member
-1 MTFLHDLLNYFSAL
+1 
-15 QMRYFYSFLFFF
+15 MRYFLYCFLCLFLPAIAF
-27 IPIIVSAQFT
+27 AQFT
-37 GIDSKNFPNIRA
+37 GIDSKNFPMIRA
-49 YGGGTIFTNAKT
+49 YGGGTIFANAKT
-61 SDFTVIENGLSMTNG
+61 SDFMVTENGLPMTNN

-134 CAIITFNGMSYILS
+134 CAIITFNGISYILS
-148 DFQTTARP
+148 DFQNTARP
-156 LNEAIDGIQ
+156 LIEAIDGIQ

-188 KNTPAWVRRAV
+188 KNTPSWVRRAV

-250 TSIANTE
+250 TNIANTE
-257 DLLVNIYKDLGSK
+257 DLLVNIYKDLGNK
-270 KPTTTYCWLTYT
+270 RPTTTYCWLSYT
-282 APFGCSEAS
+282 APFGCTEAS
-291 RNRNVQITFKPTNL
+291 RNRNVQINYRPTNL

-310 YAAPASSVATL
+310 YSAPTTSVASI
-321 QLSQSVLPPFPDIAP
+321 QLSQAVLPPFPDIAP
-336 GQQATQQITVT
+336 GQQATQQITIT
-347 AKNADMTIT
+347 ARNADMTIT
-356 GDNSTLPANFR
+356 ADNSTLPANFR
-367 VSDWGGSAPPFV
+367 VSDWGGSVPPFI
-379 LKAGSSRILT
+379 LKAGTSRVIT
-389 IRFTQTS
+389 IRFTQTN

-425 VVIVSPNGGEVL
+425 VVIVSPNGGETL
-437 SSCDSMLITWG
+437 SSCDSILITWG

-463 NGVSWNI
+463 NGTTWNLL
-470 ISNTATGLSHVWRPP
+470 SNSATGLSHSWRPP
-485 FNGQYLFRIAARTT
+485 SNGQYLFRIAARTT
-499 RTGGMANILGSGTG
+499 RTGGMANIHGSGTG
-513 SESGN
+513 SEAGN
-518 GIATNANASSY
+518 GIAANAQASSY
-529 VVTGHYEKQL
+529 AVTGHYEKQL
-539 AMNGQQISSTRTQD
+539 SINGQQISSTRAQD
-553 MFLGRFRDD
+553 MFLGRFRDN
-562 NVLWLRTGAQFFTN
+562 NVLWLRTGAQFFTS
-576 FLPYTQA
+576 FLPYTNA

-633 QKSIGARSLGRDS
+633 QKSIGARSIGRDS

-660 SVPVKSG
+660 SVPMKTG

-680 TLSFNNRGEFLAL
+680 TLTFNNRGEFLAL

-715 MYTVRTFSNTLTLPD
+715 MYTVRTFANTLTLPD

-775 IPSIQVGESI
+775 IPSIQVGESV
-785 DHIVTDYLCNRS
+785 DHVVTDYLCNRS

-818 PVAGTVIPGDTCIQ
+818 PVAGTVIPGDTCLQ

-860 TLRTEAYSLG
+860 TIRTEAFSLG
-870 ASLSNQDWNIK
+870 ASISNLDWNIK
-881 RIKTIHRN
+881 RIKTVNRN
-889 SIQLRNTGDDDI
+889 VIQLRNTGDDDLLVQ
-901 TIRSIKV
+901 SISL
-908 SNGISFALQNLP
+908 SNGMSFTLANSP
-920 NVPFILKGNS
+920 ASPFLLKGNS
-930 SLDINCDFIPADTI
+930 TLDITCDFIPVDTI
-944 AFQDSVI
+944 AYKDSVI
-951 VEIDQLKEPLIGL
+951 IKIDQLKEPLIGL

-996 KAENH
+996 KAENR

-1027 QLPVDLSGNAIHATK
+1027 QLPVDLSGNAMHATK

-1067 DEKPRIQ
+1067 DEKPRVQ

-1086 GLVIDTVLDMGKVL
+1086 GLVIDTVLHIGTIL
-1100 ICDFISKDIIITNPN
+1100 TCDIAVKDLIITNPN
-1115 DQNIT
+1115 DQDIR
-1120 IIDIKRDKP
+1120 IIDITISDLP
-1129 FAPFPSQGAPITIP
+1129 GNAFASAFYTKSAPIIVP
-1143 AKGSAKLPVGFNPDS
+1143 AKGN
-1158 VGTIEALLF
+1158 ALLPIGF
-1167 CTAED
+1167 VPDRIGQVNALLKCTAED
-1172 GTIYTILL
+1172 GTVYSTFLI
-1180 TGEGITMPSTLTIN
+1180 GDGITMPSTLTIN

-1206 TKSNFDITLSTQK
+1206 TESNFDIALSTQK

-1232 VQYPNVLFTLDSVS
+1232 VKYPNVLFTLDSVS

-1268 LTYSQTSTKEFPS
+1268 LAYSQTSTKEFPS

-1294 DPANQQMNI
+1294 DPSNQQLNI

-1309 NCIDSSKA
+1309 ICIDSSKA
-1317 QAGFSLDAVC
+1317 QAGFTLDAVC

-1338 DAFIIGVSDKELTF
+1338 DAFVIGVSDKELTF

-1376 LQERMSGNHHAM
+1376 LHERMSGNHHAM
-1388 LPDVSQGIYMII
+1388 LPDVSQGVYMII

-1407 VQKQIIIH
+1407 IQKQIIIH

>member
-1 MTFLHDLLNYFSAL
+1 
-15 QMRYFYSFLFFF
+15 MRYFLYCFLCLFLPAIAF
-27 IPIIVSAQFT
+27 AQFT
-37 GIDSKNFPNIRA
+37 GIDSKNFPMIRA
-49 YGGGTIFTNAKT
+49 YGGGTIFANAKT
-61 SDFTVIENGLSMTNG
+61 SDFMVTENGLPMTNN

-134 CAIITFNGMSYILS
+134 CAIITFNGISYILS
-148 DFQTTARP
+148 DFQNTARP
-156 LNEAIDGIQ
+156 LIEAIDGIQ

-188 KNTPAWVRRAV
+188 KNTPSWVRRAV

-250 TSIANTE
+250 TNIANTE
-257 DLLVNIYKDLGSK
+257 DLLVNIYKDLGNK
-270 KPTTTYCWLTYT
+270 RPTTTYCWLSYT
-282 APFGCSEAS
+282 APFGCTEAS
-291 RNRNVQITFKPTNL
+291 RNRNVQINYRPTNL

-310 YAAPASSVATL
+310 YSAPTTSVASI
-321 QLSQSVLPPFPDIAP
+321 QLSQAVLPPFPDIAP
-336 GQQATQQITVT
+336 GQQATQQITIT
-347 AKNADMTIT
+347 ARNADMTIT
-356 GDNSTLPANFR
+356 ADNSTLPANFR
-367 VSDWGGSAPPFV
+367 VSDWGGSVPPFI
-379 LKAGSSRILT
+379 LKAGTSRVIT
-389 IRFTQTS
+389 IRFTQTN

-425 VVIVSPNGGEVL
+425 VVIVSPNGGETL
-437 SSCDSMLITWG
+437 SSCDSILITWG

-463 NGVSWNI
+463 NGTTWNLL
-470 ISNTATGLSHVWRPP
+470 SNSATGLSHSWRPP
-485 FNGQYLFRIAARTT
+485 SNGQYLFRIAARTT
-499 RTGGMANILGSGTG
+499 RTGGMANIHGSGTG
-513 SESGN
+513 SEAGN
-518 GIATNANASSY
+518 GIAANA
-529 VVTGHYEKQL
+529 Q
-539 AMNGQQISSTRTQD
+539 
-553 MFLGRFRDD
+553 
-562 NVLWLRTGAQFFTN
+562 
-576 FLPYTQA
+576 
-583 SGKAVLVDSNDAI
+583 
-596 YTASELTRSVNGGR
+596 
-610 ISIILQKITTS
+610 LQKITTS

-633 QKSIGARSLGRDS
+633 QKSIGARSIGRDS

-660 SVPVKSG
+660 SVPMKTG

-680 TLSFNNRGEFLAL
+680 TLTFNNRGEFLAL

-715 MYTVRTFSNTLTLPD
+715 MYTVRTFANTLTLPD

-775 IPSIQVGESI
+775 IPSIQVGESV
-785 DHIVTDYLCNRS
+785 DHVVTDYLCNRS

-818 PVAGTVIPGDTCIQ
+818 PVAGTVIPGDTCLQ

-860 TLRTEAYSLG
+860 TIRTEAFSLG
-870 ASLSNQDWNIK
+870 ASISNLDWNIK
-881 RIKTIHRN
+881 RIKTVNRN
-889 SIQLRNTGDDDI
+889 VIQLRNTGDDDLLVQ
-901 TIRSIKV
+901 SISL
-908 SNGISFALQNLP
+908 SNGMSFTLANSP
-920 NVPFILKGNS
+920 ASPFLLKGNS
-930 SLDINCDFIPADTI
+930 TLDITCDFIPVDTI
-944 AFQDSVI
+944 AYKDSVI
-951 VEIDQLKEPLIGL
+951 IKIDQLKEPLIGL

-996 KAENH
+996 KAENR

-1027 QLPVDLSGNAIHATK
+1027 QLPVDLSGNAMHATK

-1067 DEKPRIQ
+1067 DEKPRVQ

-1086 GLVIDTVLDMGKVL
+1086 GLVIDTVLHIGTIL
-1100 ICDFISKDIIITNPN
+1100 TCDIAVKDLIITNPN
-1115 DQNIT
+1115 DQDIR
-1120 IIDIKRDKP
+1120 IIDITISDLP
-1129 FAPFPSQGAPITIP
+1129 GNAFASAFYTKSAPIIVP
-1143 AKGSAKLPVGFNPDS
+1143 AKGN
-1158 VGTIEALLF
+1158 ALLPIGF
-1167 CTAED
+1167 VPDRIGQVNALLKCTAED
-1172 GTIYTILL
+1172 GTVYSTFLI
-1180 TGEGITMPSTLTIN
+1180 GDGITMPSTLTIN

-1206 TKSNFDITLSTQK
+1206 TESNFDIALSTQK

-1232 VQYPNVLFTLDSVS
+1232 VKYPNVLFTLDSVS

-1268 LTYSQTSTKEFPS
+1268 LAYSQTSTKEFPS

-1294 DPANQQMNI
+1294 DPSNQQLNI

-1309 NCIDSSKA
+1309 ICIDSSKA
-1317 QAGFSLDAVC
+1317 QAGFTLDAVC

-1338 DAFIIGVSDKELTF
+1338 DAFVIGVSDKELTF

-1376 LQERMSGNHHAM
+1376 LHERMSGNHHAM
-1388 LPDVSQGIYMII
+1388 LPDVSQGVYMII

-1407 VQKQIIIH
+1407 IQKQIIIH

>member
-1 MTFLHDLLNYFSAL
+1 
-15 QMRYFYSFLFFF
+15 MRYFLYCFLCLFLPAIAF
-27 IPIIVSAQFT
+27 AQFT
-37 GIDSKNFPNIRA
+37 GIDSKNFPMIRA
-49 YGGGTIFTNAKT
+49 YGGGSIFANAKT
-61 SDFTVIENGLSMTNG
+61 SDFTVTENGLPMTNG

-120 KNFINSLV
+120 KSFINSLV

-134 CAIITFNGMSYILS
+134 CAIITFNGISYILS
-148 DFQTTARP
+148 DFQNTARP
-156 LNEAIDGIQ
+156 LIEAIDGIQ

-188 KNTPAWVRRAV
+188 KNTPSWVRRAV

-213 ASIINQLNQL
+213 TSIINQLNQL

-250 TSIANTE
+250 TNIANTE
-257 DLLVNIYKDLGSK
+257 DLLVNIYKDLGNK
-270 KPTTTYCWLTYT
+270 RPTTTYCWLSYT
-282 APFGCSEAS
+282 APFGCTEAS
-291 RNRNVQITFKPTNL
+291 RNRNVQINYRPTNL

-310 YAAPASSVATL
+310 YSAPTTSVASI
-321 QLSQSVLPPFPDIAP
+321 QLSQAVLPPFPDIAP
-336 GQQATQQITVT
+336 GQQATQQITIT
-347 AKNADMTIT
+347 ARNADMTIT
-356 GDNSTLPANFR
+356 ADNSTLPANFR

-379 LKAGSSRILT
+379 LKAGTSRVIT
-389 IRFTQTS
+389 IRFTQTN

-414 DYVSLSGGAKK
+414 EYVSLSGGAKK
-425 VVIVSPNGGEVL
+425 VVIVSPNGGETL
-437 SSCDSMLITWG
+437 SSCDSILITWG

-463 NGVSWNI
+463 NGTSWNLL
-470 ISNTATGLSHVWRPP
+470 SNSATGLSHTWKPP
-485 FNGQYLFRIAARTT
+485 SNGQYLFRITARTT
-499 RTGGMANILGSGTG
+499 RTGGMANIHGAGAG
-513 SESGN
+513 SEAGI
-518 GIATNANASSY
+518 GIATNAQASSY
-529 VVTGHYEKQL
+529 AVTGHYEKQL
-539 AMNGQQISSTRTQD
+539 SMNGQQISSTRTQD

-562 NVLWLRTGAQFFTN
+562 NILWLRTGAQFFTS
-576 FLPYTQA
+576 FLPYTNA
-583 SGKAVLVDSNDAI
+583 SGKAVLVDSNDII
-596 YTASELTRSVNGGR
+596 YTASDLTRSVNGGR
-610 ISIILQKITTS
+610 ISVILQKITTS

-660 SVPVKSG
+660 SVPVKTG
-667 GSATITAVGQRPF
+667 GSATSTAVGQRPF
-680 TLSFNNRGEFLAL
+680 TLIFTNRGEFLAL
-693 KDSISKGYLHFPADT
+693 RDSISKGYLHFPADT

-730 TSFKSAGKQDIAIRL
+730 TLFRSAGKQDIAIRL

-755 SDGAST
+755 SDGIST
-761 VITPLLTLKQSTVT
+761 IITPLLTLKQSTIT
-775 IPSIQVGESI
+775 IPSIQVGESV

-797 STPIILDESIITNA
+797 STPIILDESVITNA

-860 TLRTEAYSLG
+860 TIRTEAFSLG
-870 ASLSNQDWNIK
+870 ASISNLDWNIK
-881 RIKTIHRN
+881 RIKTLTPD
-889 SIQLRNTGDDDI
+889 SIQIRNTGDDDL
-901 TIRSIKV
+901 TVKSIRV
-908 SNGISFALQNLP
+908 SNGLSFTLRNLP
-920 NVPFILKGNS
+920 SLPYVLKGNS
-930 SLDINCDFIPADTI
+930 TLALTCDFIPADTI
-944 AFQDSVI
+944 AYQDSVI

-976 QGFAF
+976 KGYAF
-981 QATAVNTTSTEVAEI
+981 QTTAVNTTSTEVADI
-996 KAENH
+996 KAENL
-1001 SMSMPLHISD
+1001 SLTMPLHISG
-1011 ISLSM
+1011 ISFSM
-1016 NEGDFFIMQSD
+1016 NEGDFFIIQSD
-1027 QLPVDLSGNAIHATK
+1027 QLPADVSGNAEHTTK

-1055 YLKFTHDGIAGP
+1055 YLKFTHDGSSGP
-1067 DEKPRIQ
+1067 DEKPLIT
-1074 DSILIEGIGISK
+1074 DSVLIEGVGISK
-1086 GLVIDTVLDMGKVL
+1086 GLVIDTVLDMGTIL
-1100 ICDFISKDIIITNPN
+1100 TCDMSIKDLIITNPN
-1115 DQNIT
+1115 DQDIR
-1120 IIDIKRDKP
+1120 IIDITISDLP
-1129 FAPFPSQGAPITIP
+1129 GNAFASAFYAKGAPIIVP
-1143 AKGSAKLPVGFNPDS
+1143 AKGNAPLTVGFVPNRIGQ
-1158 VGTIEALLF
+1158 VNALLK

-1172 GTIYTILL
+1172 GTVYSIFLI
-1180 TGEGITMPSTLTIN
+1180 GDAITMPSTLTIN

-1206 TKSNFDITLSTQK
+1206 TKSNFDIALSTQK
-1219 ALTYPRIDSVLFD
+1219 ALTYPRIDSVIFD
-1232 VQYPNVLFTLDSVS
+1232 VKYPNALFTLDSVS

-1253 ASIIS
+1253 VSIVS
-1258 NDPITGKASI
+1258 NDPLLGKASI
-1268 LTYSQTSTKEFPS
+1268 LAYSQTSTKEFPN

-1287 HATNYLG
+1287 HTTTYLG
-1294 DPANQQMNI
+1294 DPVNQQMNI

-1309 NCIDSSKA
+1309 TCIDSSKA
-1317 QAGFSLDAVC
+1317 QAGFTLDAVC
-1327 FAQGRLISVMK
+1327 FAQGRFISVMK
-1338 DAFIIGVSDKELTF
+1338 DAFTIGVSDKELTF

-1376 LQERMSGNHHAM
+1376 LHERMSGNHHAI
-1388 LPDVSQGIYMII
+1388 LPDVSQGVYMII
-1400 AKNGPYQ
+1400 AKNGPYH

>member
-1 MTFLHDLLNYFSAL
+1 
-15 QMRYFYSFLFFF
+15 MRYFLYCFLCLFLPAIAF
-27 IPIIVSAQFT
+27 AQFT
-37 GIDSKNFPNIRA
+37 GIDSKNFPMIRA
-49 YGGGTIFTNAKT
+49 YGGGSIFANAKT
-61 SDFTVIENGLSMTNG
+61 SDFTVTENGLPMTNS

-120 KNFINSLV
+120 KSFINSLV

-134 CAIITFNGMSYILS
+134 CAIITFNGISYILS
-148 DFQTTARP
+148 DFQNTARP
-156 LNEAIDGIQ
+156 LIEAIDGIQ

-188 KNTPAWVRRAV
+188 KNTPSWVRRAV

-250 TSIANTE
+250 TNIANTE
-257 DLLVNIYKDLGSK
+257 DLLVNIYKDLGNK
-270 KPTTTYCWLTYT
+270 RPTTTYCWLSYT
-282 APFGCSEAS
+282 APFGCTEAS
-291 RNRNVQITFKPTNL
+291 RNRNVQINYRPTNL

-310 YAAPASSVATL
+310 YSAPTTSVASI
-321 QLSQSVLPPFPDIAP
+321 QLSQAVLPPFPDIAP
-336 GQQATQQITVT
+336 GQQATQQITIT
-347 AKNADMTIT
+347 ARNADMTIT
-356 GDNSTLPANFR
+356 ADNSTLPANFR
-367 VSDWGGSAPPFV
+367 VSDWGGSVPPFV
-379 LKAGSSRILT
+379 LKAGTSRVIT
-389 IRFTQTS
+389 IRFTQTN

-425 VVIVSPNGGEVL
+425 VVIVSPNGGETL
-437 SSCDSMLITWG
+437 SSCDSILITWG

-463 NGVSWNI
+463 NGNTWNLL
-470 ISNTATGLSHVWRPP
+470 SNSATGLSHTWRPP
-485 FNGQYLFRIAARTT
+485 SNGQYLFRIAARTT
-499 RTGGMANILGSGTG
+499 RTGGMANIHGAGTG
-513 SESGN
+513 SEAGN
-518 GIATNANASSY
+518 GIAANAQASSY
-529 VVTGHYEKQL
+529 AVTGHYEKQL
-539 AMNGQQISSTRTQD
+539 SMNGQQISSTRAQD

-562 NVLWLRTGAQFFTN
+562 NVLWLRTGAQFFTS
-576 FLPYTQA
+576 FLPYTNA
-583 SGKAVLVDSNDAI
+583 SGKAVFVDSNDVI

-633 QKSIGARSLGRDS
+633 QKSIGARSIGRDS

-660 SVPVKSG
+660 SVPVKTG

-680 TLSFNNRGEFLAL
+680 TLTFNNRGEFLAL

-755 SDGAST
+755 SDGTST

-775 IPSIQVGESI
+775 IPSIQVGESV
-785 DHIVTDYLCNRS
+785 DHIVNDYLCNRS

-860 TLRTEAYSLG
+860 TIRTEAFSLG
-870 ASLSNQDWNIK
+870 ASISNLDWNIK
-881 RIKTIHRN
+881 RIKTVTPDSLQI
-889 SIQLRNTGDDDI
+889 RNTGDDDL
-901 TIRSIKV
+901 TVKSISV
-908 SNGISFALQNLP
+908 LNGMSFTLRNLP
-920 NVPFILKGNS
+920 SLPYVLKGNS
-930 SLDINCDFIPADTI
+930 TLTLTCDFIPADTI

-981 QATAVNTTSTEVAEI
+981 QATAVNMTSTEVAEI
-996 KAENH
+996 KAENRSI
-1001 SMSMPLHISD
+1001 SMSLHISD

-1027 QLPVDLSGNAIHATK
+1027 QLPVDLSGNAMHATK

-1067 DEKPRIQ
+1067 DEKPRVQ

-1143 AKGSAKLPVGFNPDS
+1143 AKGSAKLPVGFIPDS
-1158 VGTIEALLF
+1158 VGTTEALLF

-1180 TGEGITMPSTLTIN
+1180 TGEGVTMPSTLTIN
-1194 GQATQSIALIPG
+1194 NQFSVNLGIVPG
-1206 TKSNFDITLSTQK
+1206 SQLKFDIASSIQK
-1219 ALTYPRIDSVLFD
+1219 PLTYPRINSIVFD
-1232 VQYPNVLFTLDSVS
+1232 VDYPHSLLRLDSVESLVS
-1246 SLQAKWN
+1246 SWKATLM
-1253 ASIIS
+1253 SD
-1258 NDPITGKASI
+1258 DPVNGKATI
-1268 LTYSQTSTKEFPS
+1268 QFISQSSVRDFPS
-1281 GSLIRL
+1281 TALLRMYWTTFL
-1287 HATNYLG
+1287 D
-1294 DPANQQMNI
+1294 DPSNQNI
-1303 QSKVNA
+1303 NITSKVNA
-1309 NCIDSSKA
+1309 SCIDSSSV
-1317 QAGFSLDAVC
+1317 QAGFTLEGVC
-1327 FAQGRLISVMK
+1327 FEHGRFVSEMK

-1362 YIVDIS
+1362 YLVDIS

-1376 LQERMSGNHHAM
+1376 LQERISGNHHAM
-1388 LPDVSQGIYMII
+1388 LPDVSQGVYMII
-1400 AKNGPYQ
+1400 AKNGPYH

>member
-1 MTFLHDLLNYFSAL
+1 
-15 QMRYFYSFLFFF
+15 MRHFLFCFLCLF
-27 IPIIVSAQFT
+27 LPAIAFAQFT
-37 GIDSKNFPNIRA
+37 GIDSKNFPMIRA
-49 YGGGTIFTNAKT
+49 YGGGSIFANAKT
-61 SDFTVIENGLSMTNG
+61 SDFTVTENGLPMTSG

-120 KNFINSLV
+120 KSFINSLV

-134 CAIITFNGMSYILS
+134 CAIITFNGISYILS
-148 DFQTTARP
+148 DFQNTARP
-156 LNEAIDGIQ
+156 LIEAIDGIQ

-188 KNTPAWVRRAV
+188 KNTPSWVRRAV

-250 TSIANTE
+250 TNIANTE
-257 DLLVNIYKDLGSK
+257 DLLVNIYKDLGNK
-270 KPTTTYCWLTYT
+270 RPTTTYCWLSYT
-282 APFGCSEAS
+282 APFGCTEAS
-291 RNRNVQITFKPTNL
+291 RNRNVQINYRPTNL

-310 YAAPASSVATL
+310 YSAPTTSVASI
-321 QLSQSVLPPFPDIAP
+321 QLSQAVLPPFPDIAP
-336 GQQATQQITVT
+336 GQQATQQITIT
-347 AKNADMTIT
+347 ARNADMTIT
-356 GDNSTLPANFR
+356 ADNSTLPANFR
-367 VSDWGGSAPPFV
+367 VSDWGGSMPPFI
-379 LKAGSSRILT
+379 LKAGTSRVIT
-389 IRFTQTS
+389 IRFTQTN

-425 VVIVSPNGGEVL
+425 VVIVSPNGGETL
-437 SSCDSMLITWG
+437 SSCDSILITWG

-463 NGVSWNI
+463 NGTTWNLL
-470 ISNTATGLSHVWRPP
+470 SNSATGLSHTWRPP
-485 FNGQYLFRIAARTT
+485 SNGQYLFRIAARTT
-499 RTGGMANILGSGTG
+499 RTGGMANIHGAGTG
-513 SESGN
+513 SEAGN
-518 GIATNANASSY
+518 GIAANAQASSY
-529 VVTGHYEKQL
+529 AVTGHYEKQL
-539 AMNGQQISSTRTQD
+539 SMNGQQISSTRTQD

-562 NVLWLRTGAQFFTN
+562 NVLWLRTGAQFFTS
-576 FLPYTQA
+576 FLPFTNA
-583 SGKAVLVDSNDAI
+583 SGKAVLVDSADAI
-596 YTASELTRSVNGGR
+596 YVASDITRAVNGGR

-660 SVPVKSG
+660 SVPVKTG

-680 TLSFNNRGEFLAL
+680 TLTFNNRGEFLAL

-745 NGRIMTPPDQ
+745 NGRIMTTPDQ

-775 IPSIQVGESI
+775 IPSIQVGESV

-797 STPIILDESIITNA
+797 STPIILDQSIITNA

-860 TLRTEAYSLG
+860 TIRTEAFSLG
-870 ASLSNQDWNIK
+870 ASISNLDWNIK
-881 RIKTIHRN
+881 RIKTVTPDSLQI
-889 SIQLRNTGDDDI
+889 RNTGDDDL
-901 TIRSIKV
+901 TVKSISM
-908 SNGISFALQNLP
+908 SNGMSFRLRNLP
-920 NVPFILKGNS
+920 SLPYVLKGNS
-930 SLDINCDFIPADTI
+930 TLTLTCDFIPADTI

-981 QATAVNTTSTEVAEI
+981 QATAVNMTSSEVAEI
-996 KAENH
+996 KAENR

-1016 NEGDFFIMQSD
+1016 NEGDFFILQSD
-1027 QLPVDLSGNAIHATK
+1027 QLPVDLSGNAMHATK

-1067 DEKPRIQ
+1067 DDKPRVQ

-1100 ICDFISKDIIITNPN
+1100 ICDFVSKDIIITNPN

-1143 AKGSAKLPVGFNPDS
+1143 AKGSAKLPVGFMPDS

-1167 CTAED
+1167 ITAED

-1180 TGEGITMPSTLTIN
+1180 TGEGVTLPSTLTIN
-1194 GQATQSIALIPG
+1194 NQFSVNLAIVPGSHLKFEIASSI
-1206 TKSNFDITLSTQK
+1206 QK
-1219 ALTYPRIDSVLFD
+1219 PLTYPRINSIVFD
-1232 VQYPNVLFTLDSVS
+1232 VDYPHSLLRLDSIESLLASWKATLMSDDPVS
-1246 SLQAKWN
+1246 
-1253 ASIIS
+1253 
-1258 NDPITGKASI
+1258 GKATI
-1268 LTYSQTSTKEFPS
+1268 QFNSQSPVRDFPTTA
-1281 GSLIRL
+1281 LLRMNWTTFL
-1287 HATNYLG
+1287 A
-1294 DPANQQMNI
+1294 DPSNQNI
-1303 QSKVNA
+1303 YITSKVNA
-1309 NCIDSSKA
+1309 SCIDSSSV
-1317 QAGFSLDAVC
+1317 QAGFTLEGVC
-1327 FAQGRLISVMK
+1327 FEHGRFISEMK
-1338 DAFIIGVSDKELTF
+1338 DAFVIGVSDKELTF

-1388 LPDVSQGIYMII
+1388 LPDVSQGVYMII

-1407 VQKQIIIH
+1407 IQKQIIIH

>member
-1 MTFLHDLLNYFSAL
+1 
-15 QMRYFYSFLFFF
+15 MRYFLYCFLCLFLPAIAF
-27 IPIIVSAQFT
+27 AQFT
-37 GIDSKNFPNIRA
+37 GIDSKNFPMIRA
-49 YGGGTIFTNAKT
+49 YGGGTIFANAKT
-61 SDFTVIENGLSMTNG
+61 SDFMVTENGLPMTNN

-134 CAIITFNGMSYILS
+134 CAIITFNGISYILS
-148 DFQTTARP
+148 DFQNTARP
-156 LNEAIDGIQ
+156 LIEAIDGIQ

-188 KNTPAWVRRAV
+188 KNTPSWVRRAV

-250 TSIANTE
+250 TNIANTE
-257 DLLVNIYKDLGSK
+257 DLLVNIYKDLGNK
-270 KPTTTYCWLTYT
+270 RPTTTYCWLSYT
-282 APFGCSEAS
+282 APFGCTEAS
-291 RNRNVQITFKPTNL
+291 RNRNVQINYRPTNL

-310 YAAPASSVATL
+310 YSAPTTSVASI
-321 QLSQSVLPPFPDIAP
+321 QLSQAVLPPFPDIAP
-336 GQQATQQITVT
+336 GQQATQQITIT
-347 AKNADMTIT
+347 ARNADMTIT
-356 GDNSTLPANFR
+356 ADNSTLPANFR
-367 VSDWGGSAPPFV
+367 VSDWGGSVPPFI
-379 LKAGSSRILT
+379 LKAGTSRVIT
-389 IRFTQTS
+389 IRFTQTN

-425 VVIVSPNGGEVL
+425 VVIVSPNGGETL
-437 SSCDSMLITWG
+437 SSCDSILITWG

-463 NGVSWNI
+463 NGTTWNLL
-470 ISNTATGLSHVWRPP
+470 SNSATGLSHSWRPP
-485 FNGQYLFRIAARTT
+485 SNGQYLFRIAARTT
-499 RTGGMANILGSGTG
+499 RTGGMANIHGSGTG
-513 SESGN
+513 SEAGN
-518 GIATNANASSY
+518 GIAANAQASSY
-529 VVTGHYEKQL
+529 AVTGHYEKQL
-539 AMNGQQISSTRTQD
+539 SINGQQISSTRAQD
-553 MFLGRFRDD
+553 MFLGRFRDN
-562 NVLWLRTGAQFFTN
+562 NVLWLRTGAQFFTS
-576 FLPYTQA
+576 FLPYTNA

-633 QKSIGARSLGRDS
+633 QKSIGARSIGRDS

-660 SVPVKSG
+660 SVPMKTG

-680 TLSFNNRGEFLAL
+680 TLTFNNRGEFLAL

-715 MYTVRTFSNTLTLPD
+715 MYTVRTFANTLTLPD

-761 VITPLLTLKQSTVT
+761 VITPLLTLKQSTV
-775 IPSIQVGESI
+775 
-785 DHIVTDYLCNRS
+785 
-797 STPIILDESIITNA
+797 
-811 NGLSILE
+811 
-818 PVAGTVIPGDTCIQ
+818 Q

-860 TLRTEAYSLG
+860 TIRTEAFSLG
-870 ASLSNQDWNIK
+870 ASISNLDWNIK
-881 RIKTIHRN
+881 RIKTVNRN
-889 SIQLRNTGDDDI
+889 VIQLRNTGDDDLLVQ
-901 TIRSIKV
+901 SISL
-908 SNGISFALQNLP
+908 SNGMSFTLANSP
-920 NVPFILKGNS
+920 ASPFLLKGNS
-930 SLDINCDFIPADTI
+930 TLDITCDFIPVDTI
-944 AFQDSVI
+944 AYKDSVI
-951 VEIDQLKEPLIGL
+951 IKIDQLKEPLIGL

-996 KAENH
+996 KAENR

-1027 QLPVDLSGNAIHATK
+1027 QLPVDLSGNAMHATK

-1067 DEKPRIQ
+1067 DEKPRVQ

-1086 GLVIDTVLDMGKVL
+1086 GLVIDTVLHIGTIL
-1100 ICDFISKDIIITNPN
+1100 TCDIAVKDLIITNPN
-1115 DQNIT
+1115 DQDIR
-1120 IIDIKRDKP
+1120 IIDITISDLP
-1129 FAPFPSQGAPITIP
+1129 GNAFASAFYTKSAPIIVP
-1143 AKGSAKLPVGFNPDS
+1143 AKGN
-1158 VGTIEALLF
+1158 ALLPIGF
-1167 CTAED
+1167 VPDRIGQVNALLKCTAED
-1172 GTIYTILL
+1172 GTVYSTFLI
-1180 TGEGITMPSTLTIN
+1180 GDGITMPSTLTIN

-1206 TKSNFDITLSTQK
+1206 TESNFDIALSTQK

-1232 VQYPNVLFTLDSVS
+1232 VKYPNVLFTLDSVS

-1268 LTYSQTSTKEFPS
+1268 LAYSQTSTKEFPS

-1294 DPANQQMNI
+1294 DPSNQQLNI

-1309 NCIDSSKA
+1309 ICIDSSKA
-1317 QAGFSLDAVC
+1317 QAGFTLDAVC

-1338 DAFIIGVSDKELTF
+1338 DAFVIGVSDKELTF

-1376 LQERMSGNHHAM
+1376 LHERMSGNHHAM
-1388 LPDVSQGIYMII
+1388 LPDVSQGVYMII

-1407 VQKQIIIH
+1407 IQKQIIIH

>member
-1 MTFLHDLLNYFSAL
+1 
-15 QMRYFYSFLFFF
+15 MRHFFF
-27 IPIIVSAQFT
+27 CFLCLLLPAIAFAQFT
-37 GIDSKNFPNIRA
+37 GIDSKNFPMIRS
-49 YGGGTIFTNAKT
+49 YGGGTIFANAKT
-61 SDFTVIENGLSMTNG
+61 SDFTATENGLPMTNG

-120 KNFINSLV
+120 KSFINSLI

-134 CAIITFNGMSYILS
+134 CAIITFNGISYILS
-148 DFQTTARP
+148 DFQNTARP
-156 LNEAIDGIQ
+156 LIEAIDGIQ

-188 KNTPAWVRRAV
+188 KNTPSWIRRAV

-250 TSIANTE
+250 TNIAYTE
-257 DLLVNIYKDLGSK
+257 DLLVNIYKDLGNK
-270 KPTTTYCWLTYT
+270 RPTTTYCWLSYT
-282 APFGCSEAS
+282 APFGCTEAS
-291 RNRNVQITFKPTNL
+291 RNRNVQITYRPTNL

-310 YAAPASSVATL
+310 YSAPITSVASI
-321 QLSQSVLPPFPDIAP
+321 QLSQVVLPPFPDIAP
-336 GQQATQQITVT
+336 GQQATQQITIT
-347 AKNADMTIT
+347 ARNADMTIT
-356 GDNSTLPANFR
+356 ADNSTLPANFR
-367 VSDWGGSAPPFV
+367 VSDWGGSVPPFI
-379 LKAGSSRILT
+379 LKAGTSRVMT
-389 IRFTQTS
+389 IRFTQTN

-414 DYVSLSGGAKK
+414 EYVSLSGGAKK
-425 VVIVSPNGGEVL
+425 VVIVSPNGGETL
-437 SSCDSMLITWG
+437 SSCDSILITWG

-463 NGVSWNI
+463 NGTTWNLL
-470 ISNTATGLSHVWRPP
+470 SNSATGLSHTWRPP
-485 FNGQYLFRIAARTT
+485 SNGQYLFRIAARTT
-499 RTGGMANILGSGTG
+499 RTGGMVNIHGAGTG

-518 GIATNANASSY
+518 GIAANAQASSY
-529 VVTGHYEKQL
+529 AVTGHYEKQL
-539 AMNGQQISSTRTQD
+539 TMNGQQISSTRAQD

-562 NVLWLRTGAQFFTN
+562 NVLWLRTGTQFFTS
-576 FLPYTQA
+576 FLPYTNA
-583 SGKAVLVDSNDAI
+583 SGKAVLVDSNDII
-596 YTASELTRSVNGGR
+596 YVASELTRSVNGGR

-646 LGNYYLSGLYDGQF
+646 LGNVYLSGLYDGQF
-660 SVPVKSG
+660 SVPVKTG

-680 TLSFNNRGEFLAL
+680 TLTFNNRGEFLAL

-730 TSFKSAGKQDIAIRL
+730 TSFKSSGKQDIAIRL

-755 SDGAST
+755 SDGVST
-761 VITPLLTLKQSTVT
+761 VITPLLTLKQSIIT
-775 IPSIQVGESI
+775 IPSIQVGESV
-785 DHIVTDYLCNRS
+785 DHIVSDYVCNRS
-797 STPIILDESIITNA
+797 STPIMLDESIITNA

-832 VTYRF
+832 VIYRF

-846 GLVRFGNTCTFTTG
+846 AIVRFGNSCTFANG
-860 TLRTEAYSLG
+860 TIRTEAFSLG
-870 ASLSNQDWNIK
+870 ASISNLDWDIK
-881 RIKTIHRN
+881 RIKTVNR
-889 SIQLRNTGDDDI
+889 SVIQLRNTGDDDLLVQ
-901 TIRSIKV
+901 SI
-908 SNGISFALQNLP
+908 SLSTGISFALANFP
-920 NVPFILKGNS
+920 ATPFVLKGNS
-930 SLDINCDFIPADTI
+930 SVDITCDFIPADSI
-944 AFQDSVI
+944 AYKDSVI
-951 VEIDQLKEPLIGL
+951 IKIDQLKEPLIGL
-964 LVGKGGLPIFSS
+964 LMGKGGLPIFSS

-981 QATAVNTTSTEVAEI
+981 QTTAVNTTSIEVADI
-996 KAENH
+996 KAENR
-1001 SMSMPLHISD
+1001 SMSMPLHISE

-1016 NEGDFFIMQSD
+1016 NEGDFFIIQSGS
-1027 QLPVDLSGNAIHATK
+1027 LPIDLSGNVMHATT
-1042 IGFKPIKAGNRIA
+1042 IGFKPIKAGKRIA

-1067 DEKPRIQ
+1067 DEKPRVQ

-1086 GLVIDTVLDMGKVL
+1086 GLEIDSVLDMGIIL
-1100 ICDFISKDIIITNPN
+1100 TCDIAAKDLIITNPN
-1115 DQNIT
+1115 DQDIR
-1120 IIDIKRDKP
+1120 IIDITISDLP
-1129 FAPFPSQGAPITIP
+1129 GNAFASAFYTKNAPIIVP
-1143 AKGSAKLPVGFNPDS
+1143 AKGNAPLPIGFVPDRIGQ
-1158 VGTIEALLF
+1158 VNAVLK

-1172 GTIYTILL
+1172 GTVYSTILI
-1180 TGEGITMPSTLTIN
+1180 GDGITMPSTLTIN
-1194 GQATQSIALIPG
+1194 GKVTQSIALTPG
-1206 TKSNFDITLSTQK
+1206 TNSNFDIALSTQK
-1219 ALTYPRIDSVLFD
+1219 ALTYPRIDSIIFD
-1232 VQYPNVLFTLDSVS
+1232 VQYPNALFTLDSVS

-1253 ASIIS
+1253 TLIIS
-1258 NDPITGKASI
+1258 NDPLTGKASI
-1268 LTYSQTSTKEFPS
+1268 LAYSQTSTNEFPN
-1281 GSLIRL
+1281 GSLFRL
-1287 HATNYLG
+1287 HTTTYLG
-1294 DPANQQMNI
+1294 DPTNQQLNI

-1309 NCIDSSKA
+1309 ICIDSSKA
-1317 QAGFSLDAVC
+1317 QVGFTLDAVC
-1327 FAQGRLISVMK
+1327 YAQGRLISVMK
-1338 DAFIIGVSDKELTF
+1338 DAFVIGVSDRELTF

-1376 LQERMSGNHHAM
+1376 LQERMSGNHYVM
-1388 LPDVSQGIYMII
+1388 LPDVSQGVYMII
-1400 AKNGPYQ
+1400 AKNGPYH

>member
-1 MTFLHDLLNYFSAL
+1 
-15 QMRYFYSFLFFF
+15 MRYFYSFLFFF

-188 KNTPAWVRRAV
+188 KNTPAWVRRAI

-310 YAAPASSVATL
+310 YTAPASSVATL
-321 QLSQSVLPPFPDIAP
+321 QLSQAVLPPFPDIAP

-539 AMNGQQISSTRTQD
+539 SMNGQQISSTRTQD

-562 NVLWLRTGAQFFTN
+562 NVLWLRTGAQFFTS
-576 FLPYTQA
+576 FLPYTNA
-583 SGKAVLVDSNDAI
+583 SGKAVLVDSNDVI

-660 SVPVKSG
+660 SVPVKTG

-680 TLSFNNRGEFLAL
+680 TLLFNDRGEFLAL
-693 KDSISKGYLHFPADT
+693 RDSISKGYLHFPADT

-715 MYTVRTFSNTLTLPD
+715 MYTVRTFSNTLALTD
-730 TSFKSAGKQDIAIRL
+730 TSFKSVGKQDIAIRL
-745 NGRIMTPPDQ
+745 QGRIMTPPDQ
-755 SDGAST
+755 SDGICT
-761 VITPLLTLKQSTVT
+761 VITPLLTLKQSTIT
-775 IPSIQVGESI
+775 IPAVQVGESI
-785 DHIVTDYLCNRS
+785 DHIVSDYLCNRS

-846 GLVRFGNTCTFTTG
+846 GIVRFGNSCTFANG
-860 TLRTEAYSLG
+860 TIRTEAYSLG

-901 TIRSIKV
+901 TIRSINV
-908 SNGISFALQNLP
+908 SNGLSFALQNLP
-920 NVPFILKGNS
+920 NLPFILKGNS

-944 AFQDSVI
+944 AYLDSII
-951 VEIDQLKEPLIGL
+951 VEIEQLKDPLIGIL
-964 LVGKGGLPIFSS
+964 TGKGGLPVFSS
-976 QGFAF
+976 KGFTF
-981 QATAVNTTSTEVAEI
+981 QQIAVNTTSSEI
-996 KAENH
+996 ANINAENR
-1001 SMSMPLHISD
+1001 SLTLPLHISD
-1011 ISLSM
+1011 IALSM
-1016 NEGDFFIMQSD
+1016 NEGDFYIMQSD
-1027 QLPVDLSGNAIHATK
+1027 PLPADISYSTSHNTK
-1042 IGFKPIKAGNRIA
+1042 IGFKPIKAGNRSA
-1055 YLKFTHDGIAGP
+1055 YLVFTHDGMSGP
-1067 DEKPRIQ
+1067 DEKPRKK
-1074 DSILIEGIGISK
+1074 DSVLIEGIGISK

-1100 ICDFISKDIIITNPN
+1100 ICDLVTKDIIITNPN
-1115 DQNIT
+1115 DQDIT

-1143 AKGSAKLPVGFNPDS
+1143 AKGSAKLPVGFIPDS
-1158 VGTIEALLF
+1158 VGTTEALLF

-1172 GTIYTILL
+1172 GTIYTIFL
-1180 TGEGITMPSTLTIN
+1180 TGEGITMPSTLMIN
-1194 GQATQSIALIPG
+1194 NQFSVNIGFVPG
-1206 TKSNFDITLSTQK
+1206 TTLSFEIASSIQK
-1219 ALTYPRIDSVLFD
+1219 PLTYPRINSMMFD
-1232 VQYPNVLFTLDSVS
+1232 VEYPHSLLRLDSVGSLLASWKATLMSDDPVNGKATIQLISQIPVRDFPAS
-1246 SLQAKWN
+1246 SLFKMNWTTFLDDPSNQN
-1253 ASIIS
+1253 INIS
-1258 NDPITGKASI
+1258 
-1268 LTYSQTSTKEFPS
+1268 
-1281 GSLIRL
+1281 
-1287 HATNYLG
+1287 
-1294 DPANQQMNI
+1294 
-1303 QSKVNA
+1303 SKVNA
-1309 NCIDSSKA
+1309 SCIDSSRV
-1317 QAGFSLDAVC
+1317 QAGFTLEGVC
-1327 FAQGRLISVMK
+1327 FEHGRFISEMK
-1338 DAFIIGVSDKELTF
+1338 DAFVIGVSEKELTF
-1352 SMPFTGLSEA
+1352 SIPFSGQSEA
-1362 YIVDIS
+1362 FLTDIN
-1368 GRIISLLP
+1368 GKVVSLLP
-1376 LQERMSGNHHAM
+1376 MQQRISGIHKVI
-1388 LPDVSQGIYMII
+1388 LPELSQGMYMII
-1400 AKNGPYQ
+1400 AKNGP
-1407 VQKQIIIH
+1407 
-1415 NTSILH
+1415 

>member
-1 MTFLHDLLNYFSAL
+1 
-15 QMRYFYSFLFFF
+15 
-27 IPIIVSAQFT
+27 
-37 GIDSKNFPNIRA
+37 
-49 YGGGTIFTNAKT
+49 
-61 SDFTVIENGLSMTNG
+61 
-76 MSVECST
+76 
-83 AVNDPSVSVVLVI
+83 
-96 DISESMNERM
+96 
-106 SNGRTKLEWMKNGA
+106 
-120 KNFINSLV
+120 
-128 FNGTTQ
+128 
-134 CAIITFNGMSYILS
+134 
-148 DFQTTARP
+148 
-156 LNEAIDGIQ
+156 
-165 YGLGATNYEYPLIDP
+165 
-180 QKSAVALL
+180 
-188 KNTPAWVRRAV
+188 
-199 VFLTDGTPNQDPPK
+199 
-213 ASIINQLNQL
+213 
-223 KATLYAIAL
+223 
-232 SFDASPDLRE
+232 
-242 IAEKTGGT
+242 
-250 TSIANTE
+250 
-257 DLLVNIYKDLGSK
+257 
-270 KPTTTYCWLTYT
+270 
-282 APFGCSEAS
+282 
-291 RNRNVQITFKPTNL
+291 
-305 RQNFT
+305 
-310 YAAPASSVATL
+310 
-321 QLSQSVLPPFPDIAP
+321 
-336 GQQATQQITVT
+336 
-347 AKNADMTIT
+347 
-356 GDNSTLPANFR
+356 
-367 VSDWGGSAPPFV
+367 
-379 LKAGSSRILT
+379 
-389 IRFTQTS
+389 
-396 PRDIRSGRLRLL
+396 
-408 GNPCNS
+408 
-414 DYVSLSGGAKK
+414 
-425 VVIVSPNGGEVL
+425 
-437 SSCDSMLITWG
+437 
-448 GVDASDTVRLQYSMN
+448 
-463 NGVSWNI
+463 
-470 ISNTATGLSHVWRPP
+470 
-485 FNGQYLFRIAARTT
+485 
-499 RTGGMANILGSGTG
+499 MANIHGAGTG
-513 SESGN
+513 SEAGN
-518 GIATNANASSY
+518 GIATSAQASSY
-529 VVTGHYEKQL
+529 AVTGHYEKQL
-539 AMNGQQISSTRTQD
+539 SMNGQQISSTRAQD

-562 NVLWLRTGAQFFTN
+562 NVLWLRTGAQFFAN

-660 SVPVKSG
+660 SVPMKTG

-680 TLSFNNRGEFLAL
+680 TLTFNNRGEFLAL

-775 IPSIQVGESI
+775 IPSIQVGESV

-818 PVAGTVIPGDTCIQ
+818 PVAGTVIPGDTCLQ

-860 TLRTEAYSLG
+860 TIRTEAFSLG
-870 ASLSNQDWNIK
+870 ASISNLDWNIK
-881 RIKTIHRN
+881 RIKTVTPDSLQI
-889 SIQLRNTGDDDI
+889 RNTGDDDL
-901 TIRSIKV
+901 TVKSISV
-908 SNGISFALQNLP
+908 LNGMSFTLRNLP
-920 NVPFILKGNS
+920 SLPYVLKGNS
-930 SLDINCDFIPADTI
+930 TLTLTCDFIPADTI

-964 LVGKGGLPIFSS
+964 LVGKGGLPKFSS

-996 KAENH
+996 KAENR

-1067 DEKPRIQ
+1067 DEKPRVQ

-1086 GLVIDTVLDMGKVL
+1086 GLVIDTVLDIGTIL
-1100 ICDFISKDIIITNPN
+1100 TCDIAVKDLIITNPN
-1115 DQNIT
+1115 DQDIR
-1120 IIDIKRDKP
+1120 IIDITISDLP
-1129 FAPFPSQGAPITIP
+1129 GNAFASAFYTKSAPIIVP
-1143 AKGSAKLPVGFNPDS
+1143 AKGNAPLPIGFVPDRIGQ
-1158 VGTIEALLF
+1158 VNALLK

-1172 GTIYTILL
+1172 GTVYSTFLI
-1180 TGEGITMPSTLTIN
+1180 GDGITMPSTLTIN

-1232 VQYPNVLFTLDSVS
+1232 VQYPNVLFTLDSVN

-1258 NDPITGKASI
+1258 NDPLTGKASI
-1268 LTYSQTSTKEFPS
+1268 LAYSQTSTKEFPS

-1309 NCIDSSKA
+1309 ICIDSSKA
-1317 QAGFSLDAVC
+1317 QAGFTLDAVC

-1338 DAFIIGVSDKELTF
+1338 DAFVIGISDKELTF

-1376 LQERMSGNHHAM
+1376 LQERISGNHHAM
-1388 LPDVSQGIYMII
+1388 LPDVSQGVYMII
-1400 AKNGPYQ
+1400 AKNGPYH

>member
-1 MTFLHDLLNYFSAL
+1 
-15 QMRYFYSFLFFF
+15 MRHFLFCFLCLF
-27 IPIIVSAQFT
+27 LPAIAFAQFT
-37 GIDSKNFPNIRA
+37 GIDSKNFPMIRA
-49 YGGGTIFTNAKT
+49 YGGGSIFANAKT
-61 SDFTVIENGLSMTNG
+61 SDFTVTENGLPMTSG

-120 KNFINSLV
+120 KSFINSLV

-134 CAIITFNGMSYILS
+134 CAIITFNGISYILS
-148 DFQTTARP
+148 DFQNTARP
-156 LNEAIDGIQ
+156 LIEAIDGIQ

-188 KNTPAWVRRAV
+188 KNTPSWVRRAV

-250 TSIANTE
+250 TNIANTE
-257 DLLVNIYKDLGSK
+257 DLLVNIYKDLGNK
-270 KPTTTYCWLTYT
+270 RPTTTYCWLSYT
-282 APFGCSEAS
+282 APFGCTEAS
-291 RNRNVQITFKPTNL
+291 RNRNVQINYRPTNL

-310 YAAPASSVATL
+310 YSAPTTSVASI
-321 QLSQSVLPPFPDIAP
+321 QLSQAVLPPFPDIAP
-336 GQQATQQITVT
+336 GQQATQQITIT
-347 AKNADMTIT
+347 ARNADMTIT
-356 GDNSTLPANFR
+356 ADNSTLPANFR
-367 VSDWGGSAPPFV
+367 VSDWGGSMPPFI
-379 LKAGSSRILT
+379 LKAGTSRVIT
-389 IRFTQTS
+389 IRFTQTN

-425 VVIVSPNGGEVL
+425 VVIVSPNGGETL
-437 SSCDSMLITWG
+437 SSCDSILITWG

-463 NGVSWNI
+463 NGTTWNLL
-470 ISNTATGLSHVWRPP
+470 SNSATGLSHTWRPP
-485 FNGQYLFRIAARTT
+485 SNGQYLFRIAARTT
-499 RTGGMANILGSGTG
+499 RTGGMANIHGSGTG
-513 SESGN
+513 SEAGN
-518 GIATNANASSY
+518 GIAANAQASSY
-529 VVTGHYEKQL
+529 AVTGHYEKQL
-539 AMNGQQISSTRTQD
+539 SMNGQQISSTRTQD

-562 NVLWLRTGAQFFTN
+562 NVLWLRTGAQFFTSL
-576 FLPYTQA
+576 LPYTNA
-583 SGKAVLVDSNDAI
+583 SGKAVLVDSADAI
-596 YTASELTRSVNGGR
+596 YVASDITRAVNGGR

-660 SVPVKSG
+660 SVPVKTG

-680 TLSFNNRGEFLAL
+680 TLTFNNRGEFLAL
-693 KDSISKGYLHFPADT
+693 KDSISKGYFHFPADT

-745 NGRIMTPPDQ
+745 NGRIMTTPDQ

-775 IPSIQVGESI
+775 IPSIQVGESV

-797 STPIILDESIITNA
+797 STPIILDQSIITNA

-860 TLRTEAYSLG
+860 TIRTEAFSLG
-870 ASLSNQDWNIK
+870 ASISNLDWNIK
-881 RIKTIHRN
+881 RIKTVTPDSLQI
-889 SIQLRNTGDDDI
+889 RNTGDDDL
-901 TIRSIKV
+901 TVKSISM
-908 SNGISFALQNLP
+908 SNGMSFRLRNLP
-920 NVPFILKGNS
+920 SLPYVLKGNS
-930 SLDINCDFIPADTI
+930 TLTLTCDFIPADTI

-981 QATAVNTTSTEVAEI
+981 QATAVNMTSSEVAEI
-996 KAENH
+996 KAENR

-1016 NEGDFFIMQSD
+1016 NEGDFFILQSD
-1027 QLPVDLSGNAIHATK
+1027 QLPVDLSGNAMHATK

-1067 DEKPRIQ
+1067 DDKPRVQ

-1100 ICDFISKDIIITNPN
+1100 ICDFVSKDIIITNPN

-1143 AKGSAKLPVGFNPDS
+1143 AKGSAKLPVGFMPDS

-1167 CTAED
+1167 ITAED

-1180 TGEGITMPSTLTIN
+1180 TGEGVTLPSTLTIN
-1194 GQATQSIALIPG
+1194 NQFSVNLAIVPGSHLKFEIASSI
-1206 TKSNFDITLSTQK
+1206 QK
-1219 ALTYPRIDSVLFD
+1219 PLTYPRINSIVFD
-1232 VQYPNVLFTLDSVS
+1232 VDYPHSLLRLDSIESLLASWKATLMSDDPVS
-1246 SLQAKWN
+1246 
-1253 ASIIS
+1253 
-1258 NDPITGKASI
+1258 GKATI
-1268 LTYSQTSTKEFPS
+1268 QFNSQSPVRDFPTTA
-1281 GSLIRL
+1281 LLRMNWTTFL
-1287 HATNYLG
+1287 A
-1294 DPANQQMNI
+1294 DPSNQNI
-1303 QSKVNA
+1303 YITSKVNA
-1309 NCIDSSKA
+1309 SCIDSSSV
-1317 QAGFSLDAVC
+1317 QAGFTLEGVC
-1327 FAQGRLISVMK
+1327 FEHGRFISEMK
-1338 DAFIIGVSDKELTF
+1338 DAFVIGVSDKELTF

-1388 LPDVSQGIYMII
+1388 LPDVSQGVYMII

-1407 VQKQIIIH
+1407 IQKQIIIH

>member
-1 MTFLHDLLNYFSAL
+1 M
-15 QMRYFYSFLFFF
+15 
-27 IPIIVSAQFT
+27 
-37 GIDSKNFPNIRA
+37 IRA
-49 YGGGTIFTNAKT
+49 YGGGTIFANAKT
-61 SDFTVIENGLSMTNG
+61 SDFMVTENGLPMTNN

-134 CAIITFNGMSYILS
+134 CAIITFNGISYILS
-148 DFQTTARP
+148 DFQNTARP
-156 LNEAIDGIQ
+156 LIEAIDGIQ

-188 KNTPAWVRRAV
+188 KNTPSWVRRAV

-250 TSIANTE
+250 TNIANTE
-257 DLLVNIYKDLGSK
+257 DLLVNIYKDLGNK
-270 KPTTTYCWLTYT
+270 RPTTTYCWLSYT
-282 APFGCSEAS
+282 APFGCTEAS
-291 RNRNVQITFKPTNL
+291 RNRNVQINYRPTNL

-310 YAAPASSVATL
+310 YSAPTTSVASI
-321 QLSQSVLPPFPDIAP
+321 QLSQAVLPPFPDIAP
-336 GQQATQQITVT
+336 GQQATQQITIT
-347 AKNADMTIT
+347 ARNADMTIT
-356 GDNSTLPANFR
+356 ADNSTLPANFR
-367 VSDWGGSAPPFV
+367 VSDWGGSVPPFI
-379 LKAGSSRILT
+379 LKAGTSRVIT
-389 IRFTQTS
+389 IRFTQTN

-425 VVIVSPNGGEVL
+425 VVIVSPNGGETL
-437 SSCDSMLITWG
+437 SSCDSILITWG

-463 NGVSWNI
+463 NGTTWNLL
-470 ISNTATGLSHVWRPP
+470 SNSATGLSHSWRPP
-485 FNGQYLFRIAARTT
+485 SNGQYLFRIAARTT
-499 RTGGMANILGSGTG
+499 RTGGMANIHGSGTG
-513 SESGN
+513 SEAGN
-518 GIATNANASSY
+518 GIAANAQASSY
-529 VVTGHYEKQL
+529 AVTGHYEKQL
-539 AMNGQQISSTRTQD
+539 SINGQQISSTRAQD

-562 NVLWLRTGAQFFTN
+562 NVLWLRTGAQFFTS
-576 FLPYTQA
+576 FLPYTNA

-633 QKSIGARSLGRDS
+633 QKSIGARSIGRDS

-660 SVPVKSG
+660 SVPMKTG

-680 TLSFNNRGEFLAL
+680 TLTFNNRGEFLAL

-715 MYTVRTFSNTLTLPD
+715 MYTVRTFANTLTLPD

-775 IPSIQVGESI
+775 IPSIQVGESV
-785 DHIVTDYLCNRS
+785 DHVVTDYLCNRS

-818 PVAGTVIPGDTCIQ
+818 PVAGTVIPGDTCLQ

-860 TLRTEAYSLG
+860 TIRTEAFSLG
-870 ASLSNQDWNIK
+870 ASISNLDWNIK
-881 RIKTIHRN
+881 RIKTVNRN
-889 SIQLRNTGDDDI
+889 VIQLRNTGDDDLLVQ
-901 TIRSIKV
+901 SISL
-908 SNGISFALQNLP
+908 SNGMSFTLANSP
-920 NVPFILKGNS
+920 ASPFLLKGNS
-930 SLDINCDFIPADTI
+930 TLDITCDFIPVDTI
-944 AFQDSVI
+944 AYKDSVI
-951 VEIDQLKEPLIGL
+951 IKIDQLKEPLIGL

-996 KAENH
+996 KAENR

-1027 QLPVDLSGNAIHATK
+1027 QLPVDLSGNAMHATK

-1067 DEKPRIQ
+1067 DEKPRVQ

-1086 GLVIDTVLDMGKVL
+1086 GLVIDTVLHIGTIL
-1100 ICDFISKDIIITNPN
+1100 TCDIAVKDLIITNPN
-1115 DQNIT
+1115 DQDIR
-1120 IIDIKRDKP
+1120 IIDITISDLP
-1129 FAPFPSQGAPITIP
+1129 GNAFASAFYTKSAPIIVP
-1143 AKGSAKLPVGFNPDS
+1143 AKGN
-1158 VGTIEALLF
+1158 ALLPIGF
-1167 CTAED
+1167 VPDRIGQVNALLKCTAED
-1172 GTIYTILL
+1172 GTVYSTFLI
-1180 TGEGITMPSTLTIN
+1180 GDGITMPSTLTIN

-1206 TKSNFDITLSTQK
+1206 TESNFDIALSTQK

-1232 VQYPNVLFTLDSVS
+1232 VKYPNVLFTLDSVS

-1268 LTYSQTSTKEFPS
+1268 LAYSQTSTKEFPS

-1294 DPANQQMNI
+1294 DPSNQQLNI

-1309 NCIDSSKA
+1309 ICIDSSKA
-1317 QAGFSLDAVC
+1317 QAGFTLDAVC

-1338 DAFIIGVSDKELTF
+1338 DAFVIGVSDKELTF

-1376 LQERMSGNHHAM
+1376 LHERMSGNHHAM
-1388 LPDVSQGIYMII
+1388 LPDVSQGVYMII

-1407 VQKQIIIH
+1407 IQKQIIIH